1 MHDQIEN
8 IYSLTP
14 LQKGLLYHEAYAPE
28 SRVYYQQMS
37 IGLAGDLDL
46 DAFRQAWLALM
57 QRHAVLR
64 TAFLWEELDD
74 AYQVILKEVD
84 LPLREVDLRGNPQ
97 GLTAL
102 AAQDHAQAFELG
114 AAPLMRL
121 TLARLD
127 DQNAQAHWSL
137 VWTHHHLLLDGWS
150 VGSLLADW
158 RDLYR
163 AARRGQSAALE
174 TVRPFQDYVAYLSER
189 PSADEFW
196 RSRLADFANTTRVP
210 ESDPRGLL
218 ADPVEAHLPCTE
230 HQLMLDAAT
239 TARLTGFARDNN
251 LTVNTLLQ
259 AAYAYL
265 LGRHNGS
272 DEALI
277 GVTVAGRP
285 QRLSGVER
293 MVGLFINTLPLR
305 IRWDDAPTVGQW
317 LAGIQDW
324 NAEMREHEHTPLAS
338 LRALTAL
345 PPGGELFEAI
355 MVFENFPFPRELDQ
369 IDDGLVGLP
378 DAEHSAPLRHTGGR
392 NNYPM
397 SLIASMESERLQ
409 LHLVHQRKR
418 LSDAAGARL
427 LQQLV
432 ALLEEL
438 GRDAT
443 RPLAD
448 VPLCP
453 EQELSLTRTWG
464 NGATL
469 ELPDAPLHELIADQA
484 RRHPEREAVR
494 DANGVLSYGELLEA
508 STGLASVLRQRGLQ
522 QGDRVALALPRC
534 NDAVVSLLA
543 VMQAGGCFLPL
554 DLGQP
559 ASRLSALMISADVDF
574 IIGVPTFDTASAQV
588 VDASARATGI
598 DLPAVDQQAC
608 AYVIYTSG
616 STGTPKGVRL
626 SHRAI
631 VAYVSGILA
640 ELGCAQAEQ
649 PWRHALLSTLA
660 ADLGYTQLF
669 GALVSGGSLLLVD
682 DNTRADPNALA
693 QCFAEFIPDLVK
705 LTPNHLHGLL
715 AAHPDA
721 SLLPRHALLLGGEA
735 LQGAL
740 LDTIRGLRPELA
752 VYNHYG
758 PTESAVGI
766 CLSRIDQP
774 LAGVQPLG
782 HPQSN
787 RQLRVLDSHGH
798 AVPVGMPGELWVGG
812 EGLAIDYLGDPA
824 QTGARFMAVAD
835 LPRAYRTGDRVRWLE
850 SGELAFLG
858 RVDNQI
864 KLRGYRIELGE
875 VEAQIKR
882 LSNNIE
888 QVLARV
894 VQPANETPRLIAWL
908 VASTSLSTDK
918 LRSDLALRVPDY
930 MVPADFIALDA
941 IPLNANGKPDIASLP
956 LPDAPTSQDNYEAP
970 RDAVEIAFAEIWQ
983 DVLRV
988 ERVGIHDNFF
998 ALGGDSILNLQIIAR
1013 AHQRGMKLTPKQL
1026 FENRTIAEISA
1037 VISQGAN
1044 YSRDTSSAVRHVP
1057 LTPGQHARLEA
1068 GPLTADWRCVAMN
1081 APISVEVLNRA
1092 VLALQQQHR
1101 ALQLGLVRQADSTWA
1116 QTLPATPKP
1125 VSASRQP
1132 LKLDDSNALAELAET
1147 TLATLDHAAGEG
1159 WHACLSEHGDAV
1171 LLVTH
1176 ALRLDAVS
1184 WALLMTDLAL
1194 AVAQAQ
1200 YDRAIELPRH
1210 GGNLDEWAEHQNNY
1224 AADEDG
1230 LESAWE
1236 YWLQYAGE
1244 TLPSAPQPGD
1254 IATESRV
1261 QIPAPLSA
1269 RLSLLQRRS
1278 HAPWASLVATA
1289 VAAELA
1295 HQSAEQGVWLT
1306 LDRGRCERAR
1316 LPLTSPLSRTDFNPA
1331 TVVGA
1336 LSHAVP
1342 LRLTV
1347 TPTASAA
1354 QLLAQIDAQ
1363 LAAAPHAGDDYGVL
1377 RYLTN
1382 NDYLHEPLL
1391 SLPQPTVRIVM
1402 AGEWL
1407 AHEGPLGE
1415 VIARSSQIDSTG
1427 LTLTVSLQ
1435 HGHLQIDCRG
1445 PGAERWA
1452 EALEQ
1457 RLNLLA
1463 ADAEQAIPGAHAFPL
1478 CRAAGHDLTA
1488 LGANFDWAG
1497 IDDLLPLS
1505 PMQEGMLLH
1514 TLLRPNSGI
1523 YLMQQRYRW
1532 DGELDRSAI
1541 EYAWAQQLARHPMLR
1556 TGFWWQD
1563 GKAAL
1568 QCVYHETDPAFAWYD
1583 WRGLDEAA
1591 RQRQL
1596 DAVLD
1601 AECRQ
1606 GFDMRRPPLTFL
1618 RVFQVADQEFLIV
1631 RSFHHILTDAWCFGL
1646 LMADLFAHYQARV
1659 LGQPVARPLL
1669 PSFSNYIHW
1678 LQCQDSSITEQ
1689 FWTRELAGFSAPTP
1703 LVVDR
1708 PAVTE
1713 QAVEAVANLDVTL
1726 SIADTR
1732 ALTAL
1737 CQQHSLTP
1745 NTWIQGA
1752 WALLLS
1758 RYSGS
1763 DDVLFG
1769 VTVSGR
1775 PTDLPGVE
1783 DIVGLFINSLPLRVK
1798 VDDSQCVVPWL
1809 QALFAHNFELRAYE
1823 HAPLVDIQRWS
1834 EIEHGRSLFDSLVV
1848 FENAPFDAGLS
1859 DRQVDF
1865 NVDIYEDRVHTNY
1878 PMTVVLYPGDRLGI
1892 RLTYDAARF
1901 DTDTVQRMLGH
1912 LRQLLTQMV
1921 AQPDAQLASL
1931 SLLTPDERQT
1941 LLVDW
1946 NRSELDFPLDQTYAE
1961 LFARQVAA
1969 HPQRIAAV
1977 CGADSLSYA
1986 ELDQRSNR
1994 LARALIETGAGR
2006 DTLVA
2011 LAGERGLPLLSMM
2024 VGVLKAG
2031 AAYLP
2036 LDIKHPPQR
2045 LSEILELSGAKIL
2058 LTSDSADSVIDP
2070 ALAACTATPRRLRT
2084 EVLWL
2089 AGDAAPLDVAGSP
2102 DDLAYVIFTSGS
2114 TGTPKGA
2121 MVEQRGMLNNIFGKV
2136 PTLGLSSADRIAQT
2150 ASPAFDISVW
2160 QFLAAPILGATVHIL
2175 PDVIAHD
2182 PERLLEALENEQLSV
2197 LEAVPT
2203 MIRALLDL
2211 ARTDTQ
2217 LSALRWLLPTGEA
2230 LPPALAQAWLSR
2242 FTHVPLMNA
2251 YGPAEC
2257 SDDVAFHPLTRVPS
2271 EGGNA
2276 MPIGRPTA
2284 NNHLYLVDA
2293 ALRPVPVGVP
2303 GEICVGGV
2311 GVGRGYLNDLEK
2323 TRAAFVPHPFE
2334 PGARF
2339 YRTGDLGRWRAD
2351 GVIEF
2356 LGRRD
2361 QQVKIR
2367 GHRIELGEIED
2378 HLGRH
2383 PAVQAVAVIVNA
2395 DQRGDLQLVVY
2406 WTGDD
2411 TPVAVLRE
2419 WLAQR
2424 LPSYMVPAHWQQL
2437 EALPLNANGKVDR
2450 KLLTA
2455 RPLDNSD
2462 PSLQRPLS
2470 TDIELQLG
2478 AIWAQILNVA
2488 AIGADDNFFALGGHS
2503 LLATLVVSRIR
2514 SQLAVDLPLRA
2525 VFDHPV
2531 LENLARAIDRA
2542 RLQTAPLALP
2552 AITRVERSLPL
2563 PLSFAQQRLWFLEQL
2578 NPGSSGFNIPF
2589 ALTLSGALNVE
2600 ALRLAFEQ
2608 LIARHEVLR
2617 STVHSDHGE
2626 PWQRIEPAQTFI
2638 LPISDLQQVSVQEQ
2652 EPAIQLQL
2660 AEVFGQPFDLTQ
2672 APLIRAR
2679 LLQLDAQTHVLAI
2692 AMHHIAVDAWS
2703 IAQLVDQLATD
2714 YVGFGTATAR
2724 IETPALQY
2732 ADFAVWQRTHLPGPV
2747 WQQQLAYWRQQL
2759 QASPAPLLLPGAQT
2773 REHGGCARH
2782 RSRLPASLAR
2792 AIGELATAREAS
2804 PFMLLHSAL
2813 NVLLHQQT
2821 GREDLLV
2828 GTDIANRHQQQT
2840 EDMVGFFVNQL
2851 VLRCRVT
2858 PEQTFNELLSDAR
2871 RVALDAFAHQDL
2883 PFDAL
2888 VADLL
2893 PQRDARYTPFFQV
2906 KLVVQNTRQQD
2917 LHLPGLAISERE
2929 LEPQAS
2935 DVDLLINIVDDGE
2948 GLLVVYDYN
2957 TGRYASAY
2965 IELLDSL
2972 FICLLE
2978 QLVLD
2983 ADTRVAQLLQP
2994 LNQLQQTR
3002 REQAQATLRDAGN
3015 ARQSTLGQA
3024 RRRSVV
3030 KDAEQ

>member
-28 SRVYYQQMS
+28 SRVYYQQMN
-37 IGLAGDLDL
+37 IGLAGELDI
-46 DAFRQAWLALM
+46 DAFRQAWTTLI
-57 QRHAVLR
+57 QRHGVLR

-84 LPLREVDLRGNPQ
+84 LPLREVDLRGHSQ
-97 GLTAL
+97 GLAAL
-102 AAQDHAQAFELG
+102 AAEDHGQAFELG

-127 DQNAQAHWSL
+127 DRSDQKHWSL
-137 VWTHHHLLLDGWS
+137 LWTHHHLLLDGWS
-150 VGSLLADW
+150 VGSLLAEW

-163 AARRGQSAALE
+163 AARRGQQPLLE
-174 TVRPFQDYVAYLSER
+174 SVRPFQDYVAYLGER

-196 RSRLADFANTTRVP
+196 RSRLADFAHTTRVP
-210 ESDPRGLL
+210 EFDPRSLL
-218 ADPVEAHLPCTE
+218 VDPVEAHLPCTE
-230 HQLMLDAAT
+230 HQLTLDVAT
-239 TARLTGFARDNN
+239 TARLSGFARDNN

-305 IRWDDAPTVGQW
+305 VRWDDAPTVGQW

-369 IDDGLVGLP
+369 IDDNLFGLP
-378 DAEHSAPLRHTGGR
+378 EAEHATPLRHTGGR

-397 SLIASMESERLQ
+397 SLIASMEGDCLQ

-432 ALLEEL
+432 TLIDEL
-438 GRDAT
+438 SHDAA
-443 RPLAD
+443 RPLAE

-453 EQELSLTRTWG
+453 AQELSLTRTWG
-464 NGATL
+464 NGAAL
-469 ELPDAPLHELIADQA
+469 ELPDAPLHELIAAQA
-484 RRHPEREAVR
+484 RRHPEREALR
-494 DANGVLSYGELLEA
+494 DANVALSYGELLEA
-508 STGLASVLRQRGLQ
+508 STGLAGALRQRGLQ
-522 QGDRVALALPRC
+522 PGDRVALALPRG
-534 NDAVVSLLA
+534 NDAVMSLLA

-559 ASRLSALMISADVDF
+559 ASRLGALMASADVDF
-574 IIGVPTFDTASAQV
+574 IIGAPTFDTASAQV
-588 VDASARATGI
+588 IDASARASGI
-598 DLPAVDQQAC
+598 ELPAVDPQAC

-640 ELGCAQAEQ
+640 ELGCAEAQQ

-682 DNTRADPNALA
+682 DDTRADPNALA
-693 QCFAEFIPDLVK
+693 QLFSEYTPDLVK

-721 SLLPRHALLLGGEA
+721 HLLPRHALLLGGEA
-735 LQGAL
+735 LQGSL
-740 LDTIRGLRPELA
+740 LDTVRSLRPDLA

-782 HPQSN
+782 HPQPN
-787 RQLRVLDSHGH
+787 RQLRVIDSQGQSL
-798 AVPVGMPGELWVGG
+798 PVGVPGELWVGG

-824 QTGARFMAVAD
+824 QTAARFAAVAD

-882 LSNNIE
+882 LSSNIE
-888 QVLARV
+888 QVLVRV
-894 VQPANETPRLIAWL
+894 VQPANETPRLIGWL

-941 IPLNANGKPDIASLP
+941 IPLNANGKPDIARLP
-956 LPDAPTSQDNYEAP
+956 LPDAPVSQDSYEAP

-983 DVLRV
+983 DVLQV

-1013 AHQRGMKLTPKQL
+1013 AHQSGMKLTPKQL

-1037 VISQGAN
+1037 VLSQGTN
-1044 YSRDTSSAVRHVP
+1044 YSRDTASVARHVP
-1057 LTPGQHARLEA
+1057 LTAGQHARLEA
-1068 GPLTADWRCVAMN
+1068 GPLNADWRCVALH

-1092 VLALQQQHR
+1092 VLALQKQHR
-1101 ALQLGLVRQADSTWA
+1101 ALQIGLAEGVDGSWK
-1116 QTLPATPKP
+1116 QTLPGTPKP
-1125 VSASRQP
+1125 VTASRQP
-1132 LKLDDSNALAELAET
+1132 LNIKDSKALSDLAET
-1147 TLATLDHAAGEG
+1147 LLAALDHAAGEG
-1159 WHACLSEHGDAV
+1159 WHACLSEQGDAV

-1176 ALRLDAVS
+1176 ALRLDPAS

-1200 YDRAIELPRH
+1200 YDRAIELPHH
-1210 GGNLDEWAEHQNNY
+1210 GGHLDEWAEHQQSR
-1224 AADEDG
+1224 ADDEDG

-1244 TLPSAPQPGD
+1244 SLSPAPQMDAPVSTCCVR
-1254 IATESRV
+1254 IAES
-1261 QIPAPLSA
+1261 LNT
-1269 RLSLLQRRS
+1269 RLTLLQRRS
-1278 HAPWASLVATA
+1278 HAPWSSLVATA
-1289 VAAELA
+1289 VAVELA
-1295 HQSAEQGVWLT
+1295 EHGAVQDVWLT

-1316 LPLTSPLSRTDFNPA
+1316 LPLTSALSRTDFDPA
-1331 TVVGA
+1331 TVIGA

-1342 LRLTV
+1342 LRLSLA
-1347 TPTASAA
+1347 PAA
-1354 QLLAQIDAQ
+1354 NATGWLAQIDAQ

-1377 RYLTN
+1377 RYLAD
-1382 NDYLHEPLL
+1382 NDYLREPLL
-1391 SLPQPTVRIVM
+1391 SLPKPAVHIVM
-1402 AGEWL
+1402 AGEWQT
-1407 AHEGPLGE
+1407 HEGPLGE
-1415 VIARSSQIDSTG
+1415 VIAASAPADASG
-1427 LTLTVSLQ
+1427 LTLSVSLQ
-1435 HGHLQIDCRG
+1435 QGQLHIDCRG
-1445 PGAERWA
+1445 PGAEHWA

-1457 RLNLLA
+1457 RLHQLA
-1463 ADAEQAIPGAHAFPL
+1463 ADAEQASPGAHAFPL
-1478 CRAAGHDLTA
+1478 CRAAGHDLSV

-1532 DGELDRSAI
+1532 DGELDRCAI

-1568 QCVYHETDPAFAWYD
+1568 QCVYRDTDPAFAWYD
-1583 WRGLDEAA
+1583 WRGLDETS
-1591 RQRQL
+1591 RQRQMN
-1596 DAVLD
+1596 AVLD

-1659 LGQPVARPLL
+1659 LGQPAARPLL

-1678 LQCQDSSITEQ
+1678 LQCQDSRVTEQ

-1708 PAVTE
+1708 PAVAE

-1737 CQQHSLTP
+1737 CQQHQLTP

-1775 PTDLPGVE
+1775 PTELPGVE

-1798 VDDSQCVVPWL
+1798 VDDSLAVVPWL

-1834 EIEHGRSLFDSLVV
+1834 EVEHGRSLFDSLVV

-1921 AQPDAQLASL
+1921 AQPQAPLASL
-1931 SLLTPDERQT
+1931 SLLTPEERQT
-1941 LLVDW
+1941 LLIDW
-1946 NRSELDFPLDQTYAE
+1946 NRSELDLPLDQTYAQ
-1961 LFARQVAA
+1961 LFAGQVAA

-1977 CGADSLSYA
+1977 CGADSLTYA

-1994 LARALIETGAGR
+1994 LARALVETGAGR

-2024 VGVLKAG
+2024 IAVLKAG

-2045 LSEILELSGAKIL
+2045 LGEILELSGAQIL
-2058 LTSDSADSVIDP
+2058 MTSASADPVIDP
-2070 ALAACTATPRRLRT
+2070 ALAASTAKPLRLRT
-2084 EVLWL
+2084 EALWL
-2089 AGDAAPLDVAGSP
+2089 AGDATPLNIAGSP

-2136 PTLGLSSADRIAQT
+2136 PTLGLSGADRIAQT

-2182 PERLLEALENEQLSV
+2182 PERLLQALEAQQLSV

-2211 ARTDTQ
+2211 AAADTQ

-2242 FTHVPLMNA
+2242 FAHVPLMNA

-2257 SDDVAFHPLTRVPS
+2257 SDDVAFHPLTEVPS
-2271 EGGNA
+2271 EAGNA

-2311 GVGRGYLNDLEK
+2311 GVGRGYLNDPEK
-2323 TRAAFVPHPFE
+2323 TRAAFVAHPFE

-2351 GVIEF
+2351 GVLEF

-2395 DQRGDLQLVVY
+2395 DQRGELQLVAY
-2406 WTGDD
+2406 WVGDD
-2411 TPVAVLRE
+2411 TPVAVLRD
-2419 WLAQR
+2419 WLGQR
-2424 LPSYMVPAHWQQL
+2424 LPSYMVPAHWQPL
-2437 EALPLNANGKVDR
+2437 EALPQNANGKVDR

-2455 RPLDNSD
+2455 RPLDHQELNV
-2462 PSLQRPLS
+2462 QRPLS
-2470 TDIELQLG
+2470 SETEQQLG
-2478 AIWAQILNVA
+2478 AIWTQILNVTS
-2488 AIGADDNFFALGGHS
+2488 IGADDNFFALGGHS

-2531 LENLARAIDRA
+2531 LENLARAIDHA
-2542 RLQTAPLALP
+2542 RLQAAPVALP
-2552 AITRVERSLPL
+2552 AITQASRSQPL

-2589 ALTLSGALNVE
+2589 ALTLTGALNVE

-2608 LIARHEVLR
+2608 LVARHEVLR

-2626 PWQRIEPAQTFI
+2626 PWQRIEAAQAFA
-2638 LPISDLQQVSVQEQ
+2638 LPVSDLRQVSEQ
-2652 EPAIQLQL
+2652 EPAIEAQL
-2660 AEVFGQPFDLTQ
+2660 AEVFAQPFDLTR

-2679 LLQLDAQTHVLAI
+2679 LVQLDGQTHVLAI
-2692 AMHHIAVDAWS
+2692 ALHHIAVDAWS
-2703 IAQLVDQLATD
+2703 IAQLVEQLATD
-2714 YVGFGTATAR
+2714 YAAFGTGAAG
-2724 IETPALQY
+2724 IEVPALQY

-2747 WQQQLAYWRQQL
+2747 WQQQLGYWRQQL

-2773 REHGGCARH
+2773 HAQAHGCARH
-2782 RSRLPASLAR
+2782 RSRLPASLAQ
-2792 AIGELATAREAS
+2792 AITQLATAREAS
-2804 PFMLLHSAL
+2804 PFMVLHSAL

-2828 GTDIANRHQQQT
+2828 GTDIANRHHQQT

-2858 PEQTFNELLSDAR
+2858 PERSFNELLGDAR

-2917 LHLPGLAISERE
+2917 LQLPGLAISERE
-2929 LEPQAS
+2929 LAPQAA
-2935 DVDLLINIVDDGE
+2935 DVDLLINVVDDGD
-2948 GLLVVYDYN
+2948 GLLAVYDYD
-2957 TGRYASAY
+2957 TSRYAAAY

-2972 FICLLE
+2972 FVRLLE
-2978 QLVLD
+2978 QLAQN
-2983 ADTRVAQLLQP
+2983 ADLSVAQLLEP
-2994 LNQLQQTR
+2994 LNQLQQAR
-3002 REQAQATLRDAGN
+3002 RDQAQAALREAGS

-3030 KDAEQ
+3030 KEAEQ

>member
-28 SRVYYQQMS
+28 SRVYYQQMN
-37 IGLAGDLDL
+37 IGLAGELDL
-46 DAFRQAWLALM
+46 DAFRQAWLALI

-84 LPLREVDLRGNPQ
+84 LPLREVDLRGHSQ
-97 GLTAL
+97 GLAAL
-102 AAQDHAQAFELG
+102 AAEDHAQAFDLG

-127 DQNAQAHWSL
+127 DVNGQAQWSL

-163 AARRGQSAALE
+163 AARRGQHAALE
-174 TVRPFQDYVAYLSER
+174 PVRPFQDYVAYLGER
-189 PSADEFW
+189 PSSDDFW
-196 RSRLADFANTTRVP
+196 RSRLADFTHTTRVP
-210 ESDPRGLL
+210 ESDPRGLT
-218 ADPVEAHLPCTE
+218 ADPVDAHLPCTE
-230 HQLMLDAAT
+230 HSVTLDAAT
-239 TARLTGFARDNN
+239 TARLAGFARNHN
-251 LTVNTLLQ
+251 LTINTLLQ

-265 LGRHNGS
+265 LGRHNGA
-272 DEALI
+272 DESLI

-285 QRLSGVER
+285 ERLNGVER

-305 IRWDDAPTVGQW
+305 VRWDDSPTVGQW

-324 NAEMREHEHTPLAS
+324 NAEMREHEHTSLAS

-355 MVFENFPFPRELDQ
+355 IVFENFPFPRELDQ
-369 IDDGLVGLP
+369 IDDGLFGLP
-378 DAEHSAPLRHTGGR
+378 EADQAASLRHTGGR

-397 SLIASMESERLQ
+397 SLIASMQSDCLQ

-427 LQQLV
+427 LDQLT
-432 ALLEEL
+432 ALLEAL
-438 GRDAT
+438 SHDAN

-448 VPLCP
+448 VPLCLAH
-453 EQELSLTRTWG
+453 ELELTRHWG

-469 ELPDAPLHELIADQA
+469 ELPDAPLHELIAAQA
-484 RRHPEREAVR
+484 RRFPEREAVR
-494 DANGVLSYGELLEA
+494 DANGALCYGELLEA
-508 STGLASVLRQRGLQ
+508 STGLANALRQRGLQ
-522 QGDRVALALPRC
+522 QGDRVALALPRS
-534 NDAVVSLLA
+534 NDAVISLLA

-559 ASRLSALMISADVDF
+559 ASRLSALIAGAEVNF
-574 IIGVPTFDTASAQV
+574 IIGTPAFESATVQV
-588 VDASARATGI
+588 IDASARATGI

-631 VAYVSGILA
+631 VAYTTGILA
-640 ELGCAQAEQ
+640 ELGCVEAER

-682 DNTRADPNALA
+682 DDTRADPHALA
-693 QCFAEFIPDLVK
+693 QCFADFPADLVK

-715 AAHPDA
+715 AADA
-721 SLLPRHALLLGGEA
+721 DARLLPHRALLLGGEA
-735 LQGAL
+735 LQSTL
-740 LDTIRGLRPELA
+740 LDTVRGLNPDLA

-774 LAGVQPLG
+774 LTGVQPLG
-782 HPQSN
+782 KPQPN
-787 RQLRVLDSHGH
+787 RLLRVLDSHGH
-798 AVPVGMPGELWVGG
+798 AVPVGVPGELWVGG
-812 EGLAIDYLGDPA
+812 EGLAMDYLGDPA
-824 QTGARFMAVAD
+824 QTAARFTVVAD

-882 LSNNIE
+882 LSSNIQ
-888 QVLARV
+888 QVLVRV
-894 VQPANETPRLIAWL
+894 VQTANETPRLVAWL
-908 VASTSLSTDK
+908 VASTSMSADK
-918 LRSDLALRVPDY
+918 LRHDLALRVPDY

-941 IPLNANGKPDIASLP
+941 IPLNPNGKPDIARLP
-956 LPDAPTSQDNYEAP
+956 LPDALSRQDTYEAP
-970 RDAVEIAFAEIWQ
+970 RDSVERAFVEIWQ

-988 ERVGIHDNFF
+988 ELVGIHDNFF

-1013 AHQRGMKLTPKQL
+1013 AHQRGIKLTPKQL

-1044 YSRDTSSAVRHVP
+1044 YSRDAGSVARNVP

-1068 GPLTADWRCVAMN
+1068 GPLTADWRCVALH
-1081 APISVEVLNRA
+1081 APISVEVLSRA
-1092 VLALQQQHR
+1092 VSALQKQHR
-1101 ALQLGLVRQADSTWA
+1101 ALQLGLAQQADGHWI
-1116 QTLPATPKP
+1116 QTVPTSPKP
-1125 VSASRQP
+1125 VTASRQP
-1132 LKLDDSNALAELAET
+1132 LNIDDSKALAELAET
-1147 TLATLDHAAGEG
+1147 TLAALDHAAGEG
-1159 WHACLSEHGDAV
+1159 WHACLSEQGDAV

-1176 ALRLDAVS
+1176 ALRLDASS

-1210 GGNLDEWAEHQNNY
+1210 GGNPDEWAEYQNTRAN
-1224 AADEDG
+1224 DEDG

-1236 YWLQYAGE
+1236 YWLQFAGE
-1244 TLPSAPQPGD
+1244 TVPSRPQPEGP
-1254 IATESRV
+1254 ATERRV
-1261 QIPAPLSA
+1261 QISAPLGA
-1269 RLSLLQRRS
+1269 RLNLLQRRS

-1295 HQSAEQGVWLT
+1295 ERNADPQVWLS

-1316 LPLTSPLSRTDFNPA
+1316 LPLTSALSRTDFDPA
-1331 TVVGA
+1331 TIIGA
-1336 LSHAVP
+1336 LTHAVP

-1354 QLLAQIDAQ
+1354 QMLTQVDAQ
-1363 LAAAPHAGDDYGVL
+1363 LAAAPNTGDDYGVL
-1377 RYLTN
+1377 RYLAD
-1382 NDYLHEPLL
+1382 NDYLREPLL
-1391 SLPQPTVRIVM
+1391 SLPQPAVHIAM
-1402 AGEWL
+1402 AGEWQP
-1407 AHEGPLGE
+1407 HEGPLGA
-1415 VIARSSQIDSTG
+1415 VIAGSAPTNAGG
-1427 LTLTVSLQ
+1427 LTVCVSLH
-1435 HGHLQIDCRG
+1435 HGQLQIDCRG
-1445 PGAERWA
+1445 PGAEKWA
-1452 EALEQ
+1452 AVLEQ
-1457 RLNLLA
+1457 RLALLA

-1488 LGANFDWAG
+1488 LGTNFDWAG

-1541 EYAWAQQLARHPMLR
+1541 EYAWARQLARHPMLR

-1568 QCVYHETDPAFAWYD
+1568 QCVYHDTDPAFAWYD
-1583 WRGLDEAA
+1583 WRHLDEAS

-1618 RVFQVADQEFLIV
+1618 RVFQVADREFLIV

-1669 PSFSNYIHW
+1669 PSFSNYVHW
-1678 LQCQDSSITEQ
+1678 LQCQDTSITEQ

-1708 PAVTE
+1708 PTATE
-1713 QAVEAVANLDVTL
+1713 QAVETVANLDVTL

-1737 CQQHSLTP
+1737 CQQHQLTP

-1758 RYSGS
+1758 RYSGN

-1798 VDDSQCVVPWL
+1798 VDDEQAVVPWL
-1809 QALFAHNFELRAYE
+1809 QALFAHNVELRAYE

-1901 DTDTVQRMLGH
+1901 DSETVQRMLGH

-1921 AQPDAQLASL
+1921 AQPGAPLASL
-1931 SLLTPDERQT
+1931 SMLTPQERQT

-1946 NRSELDFPLDQTYAE
+1946 NRSELDFPLDHTYAE

-1977 CGADSLSYA
+1977 CGDDNLTYA

-1994 LARALIETGAGR
+1994 LARALMETGAGR

-2024 VGVLKAG
+2024 IAVLKAG

-2045 LSEILELSGAKIL
+2045 LGEILELSGATIL
-2058 LTSDSADSVIDP
+2058 LASDSADSVIDP

-2084 EVLWL
+2084 EALWL
-2089 AGDAAPLDVAGSP
+2089 SGDAQPLQVAGTP

-2121 MVEQRGMLNNIFGKV
+2121 MIEQRGMLNNIFGKV

-2160 QFLAAPILGATVHIL
+2160 QFLAAPLLGATVHIL
-2175 PDVIAHD
+2175 PDAIAHD
-2182 PERLLEALENEQLSV
+2182 PERLLAALENQQLSV

-2211 ARTDTQ
+2211 AGTDMQ
-2217 LSALRWLLPTGEA
+2217 LLALRWLLPTGEA
-2230 LPPALAQAWLSR
+2230 LPPALAKAWLGR
-2242 FTHVPLMNA
+2242 FAHVPLMNA

-2257 SDDVAFHPLTRVPS
+2257 SDDVAFHPLTCVPD
-2271 EGGNA
+2271 EDGNA

-2293 ALRPVPVGVP
+2293 QLRPVPVGVP
-2303 GEICVGGV
+2303 GEICVAGV
-2311 GVGRGYLNDLEK
+2311 GVGRGYLNDPEK
-2323 TRAAFVPHPFE
+2323 TRTAFVAHPFE
-2334 PGARF
+2334 PEARF

-2383 PAVQAVAVIVNA
+2383 PAVQAAAVIVNA
-2395 DQRGDLQLVVY
+2395 DQRGDLQLVAY

-2424 LPSYMVPAHWQQL
+2424 LPSYMVPAHWQRL

-2450 KLLTA
+2450 KALTS
-2455 RPLDNSD
+2455 RTLDD
-2462 PSLQRPLS
+2462 HLIEQRPLS
-2470 TDIELQLG
+2470 SDTEQQLG
-2478 AIWAQILNVA
+2478 AIWAQILNVP

-2531 LENLARAIDRA
+2531 LENLARAIDSA
-2542 RLQTAPLALP
+2542 RLQTAPLAP
-2552 AITRVERSLPL
+2552 PGITQADRSQAL

-2589 ALTLSGALNVE
+2589 ALTLTGTLNVE

-2608 LIARHEVLR
+2608 LVARHEVLR

-2626 PWQRIEPAQTFI
+2626 PWQRIQTAQAFA
-2638 LPISDLQQVSVQEQ
+2638 LPVTDLQQVPVEER
-2652 EPAIQLQL
+2652 EPAIQGQL
-2660 AEVFGQPFDLTQ
+2660 SEVFGQPFDLTQ

-2692 AMHHIAVDAWS
+2692 AMHHITVDAWS
-2703 IAQLVDQLATD
+2703 IAQLVDQLASD
-2714 YVGFGTATAR
+2714 YVGSGSPTAR
-2724 IETPALQY
+2724 IAPPALQY
-2732 ADFAVWQRTHLPGPV
+2732 VDFAVWQRKHLPGPL

-2759 QASPAPLLLPGAQT
+2759 QASPAPLLLPGAQM
-2773 REHGGCARH
+2773 REHDGCARH

-2792 AIGELATAREAS
+2792 AISDLATAYEAS
-2804 PFMLLHSAL
+2804 PFMVLHSAL
-2813 NVLLHQQT
+2813 NVVLHQQT

-2858 PEQTFNELLSDAR
+2858 PQQTFEQLLSDSR

-2917 LHLPGLAISERE
+2917 LHLPGLSISERE
-2929 LEPQAS
+2929 LEPQAA
-2935 DVDLLINIVDDGE
+2935 DVDLLVNVVDDGA
-2948 GLLVVYDYN
+2948 GLLVVYDYD
-2957 TGRYASAY
+2957 TGRYARDY
-2965 IELLDSL
+2965 IELFDSL
-2972 FICLLE
+2972 FVCLLE
-2978 QLVLD
+2978 QLSLN
-2983 ADTRVAQLLQP
+2983 ADTDVAGLLRS
-2994 LNQLQQTR
+2994 LDQLQQTR
-3002 REQAQATLRDAGN
+3002 REQAQATLREAGS
-3015 ARQSTLGQA
+3015 ARQSVLGQA

>member
-28 SRVYYQQMS
+28 SRVYYQQMN
-37 IGLAGDLDL
+37 IGLAGELDL
-46 DAFRQAWLALM
+46 AAFRLAWVALM

-84 LPLREVDLRGNPQ
+84 LPLREVDLRGHSQ
-97 GLTAL
+97 GLAAL
-102 AAQDHAQAFELG
+102 AAEDHAQAFELG

-127 DQNAQAHWSL
+127 DVNGQAQWSL

-163 AARRGQSAALE
+163 AARRGQHAALE

-189 PSADEFW
+189 PSSDDFW
-196 RSRLADFANTTRVP
+196 HSRLADFANTTRVP
-210 ESDPRGLL
+210 ESDPRGLV
-218 ADPVEAHLPCTE
+218 ADPVDAHLPCTE
-230 HQLMLDAAT
+230 HSLRLDAAT
-239 TARLTGFARDNN
+239 TARLAGFARNHN

-272 DEALI
+272 DESLI

-305 IRWDDAPTVGQW
+305 VRWDDAPTVGQW

-355 MVFENFPFPRELDQ
+355 IVFENFPFPRELDQ
-369 IDDGLVGLP
+369 IDDGLFGLP
-378 DAEHSAPLRHTGGR
+378 DAEHAAPLRHTGGR

-397 SLIASMESERLQ
+397 SLIASMESDCLQ

-427 LQQLV
+427 LQQLAV
-432 ALLEEL
+432 LVEEL
-438 GRDAT
+438 SRDAN

-453 EQELSLTRTWG
+453 VQELQLTRQWG
-464 NGATL
+464 NGAPL
-469 ELPDAPLHELIADQA
+469 PLPDAPLHALIAIQA

-494 DANGVLSYGELLEA
+494 DANGALSYGELLEA
-508 STGLASVLRQRGLQ
+508 STGLANALRQRGLQ
-522 QGDRVALALPRC
+522 QGDRVALALPRN
-534 NDAVVSLLA
+534 NDAVISLLA

-559 ASRLSALMISADVDF
+559 ASRLSALIASADVDF
-574 IIGVPTFDTASAQV
+574 IIGTPAFESACVQV
-588 VDASARATGI
+588 IEASARATGI

-631 VAYVSGILA
+631 VAYITGILA
-640 ELGCAQAEQ
+640 ELGCAEAEQ

-682 DNTRADPNALA
+682 DDTRADPNALA
-693 QCFAEFIPDLVK
+693 QCFAEFTPDLVK

-715 AAHPDA
+715 AARPDA
-721 SLLPRHALLLGGEA
+721 DLLPRRALLLGGEA
-735 LQGAL
+735 LQGTL
-740 LDTIRGLRPELA
+740 LDTLRALRPDLA

-782 HPQSN
+782 RPQPN
-787 RQLRVLDSHGH
+787 RQLRVLDNHGH
-798 AVPVGMPGELWVGG
+798 PVPVGVPGELWVGG

-824 QTGARFMAVAD
+824 QTAARFTAVAD

-850 SGELAFLG
+850 TGELAFLG

-882 LSNNIE
+882 LSSNIQ
-888 QVLARV
+888 QVLVHV
-894 VQPANETPRLIAWL
+894 VQPANETPRLVAWL
-908 VASTSLSTDK
+908 VASTSMSADK
-918 LRSDLALRVPDY
+918 LRHDLALRVPDY

-941 IPLNANGKPDIASLP
+941 IPLNANGKPDIARLP
-956 LPDAPTSQDNYEAP
+956 LPDAPTRQDTYEAP
-970 RDAVEIAFAEIWQ
+970 RDAVESAFVEIWQ

-1037 VISQGAN
+1037 VISQGTN
-1044 YSRDTSSAVRHVP
+1044 YSRETSSVARNVP
-1057 LTPGQHARLEA
+1057 LTAGQHARLEA
-1068 GPLTADWRCVAMN
+1068 GPLAADWRCVALN
-1081 APISVEVLNRA
+1081 APISVEVLSRA

-1101 ALQLGLVRQADSTWA
+1101 ALQVGLVPQADGTWV

-1125 VSASRQP
+1125 VSASRQS
-1132 LKLDDSNALAELAET
+1132 LNTGDSNALAELAET
-1147 TLATLDHAAGEG
+1147 TLARLDHAAGEG
-1159 WHACLSEHGDAV
+1159 WHACLCEQGDAV
-1171 LLVTH
+1171 LLVAH
-1176 ALRLDAVS
+1176 ALRLDASS

-1200 YDRAIELPRH
+1200 YDRAIDLPRP
-1210 GGNLDEWAEHQNNY
+1210 GGNLDEWAEYQTTR
-1224 AADEDG
+1224 AKDEDG
-1230 LESAWE
+1230 LEPAWE

-1244 TLPSAPQPGD
+1244 ALPSAPQPQGP
-1254 IATESRV
+1254 ATERRV
-1261 QIPAPLSA
+1261 RISSSLSA
-1269 RLSLLQRRS
+1269 RLNVLQRRS

-1295 HQSAEQGVWLT
+1295 QQSASQDVWLS

-1316 LPLTSPLSRTDFNPA
+1316 LPLTSALSRTDFDPA
-1331 TVVGA
+1331 TVIGA

-1342 LRLTV
+1342 LRLSL

-1354 QLLAQIDAQ
+1354 QMLAQVDAQ
-1363 LAAAPHAGDDYGVL
+1363 LAAAPDTGDDYGVL
-1377 RYLTN
+1377 RYLAD
-1382 NDYLHEPLL
+1382 NDYLREPLL
-1391 SLPQPTVRIVM
+1391 SLPQPTVHIVM
-1402 AGEWL
+1402 AGEWQTL
-1407 AHEGPLGE
+1407 EGPLGD
-1415 VIARSSQIDSTG
+1415 VIAGSASIDAPG
-1427 LTLTVSLQ
+1427 LTLSVSLR
-1435 HGHLQIDCRG
+1435 HGQLHIDCRG
-1445 PGAERWA
+1445 AGAERWA
-1452 EALEQ
+1452 EVLEQ
-1457 RLNLLA
+1457 RLAILA
-1463 ADAEQAIPGAHAFPL
+1463 ADAEQALPGAHAFPL
-1478 CRAAGHDLTA
+1478 CRAAGHDLRA
-1488 LGANFDWAG
+1488 LGTNFDWAG

-1568 QCVYHETDPAFAWYD
+1568 QCVYHDTDPAFAWYD
-1583 WRGLDEAA
+1583 WRHLDEAS

-1618 RVFQVADQEFLIV
+1618 RVFQVADREFLIV

-1669 PSFSNYIHW
+1669 PSFSNYVHW
-1678 LQCQDSSITEQ
+1678 LQCQDTSITEQ

-1708 PAVTE
+1708 PATTE
-1713 QAVEAVANLDVTL
+1713 QAVETVANLDVTL

-1737 CQQHSLTP
+1737 CQQHQLTP

-1798 VDDSQCVVPWL
+1798 VDDEQAVVPWL
-1809 QALFAHNFELRAYE
+1809 QALFAHNVELRAYE

-1901 DTDTVQRMLGH
+1901 DTETVQRMLGH

-1921 AQPDAQLASL
+1921 ARPDAPLASL
-1931 SLLTPDERQT
+1931 SLLTPVERQT

-1946 NRSELDFPLDQTYAE
+1946 NRSELDFPLEQTYAE

-1977 CGADSLSYA
+1977 CGAESLSYT
-1986 ELDQRSNR
+1986 ELDQRANR
-1994 LARALIETGAGR
+1994 LARALVETGAGR

-2024 VGVLKAG
+2024 IAVLKAG

-2045 LSEILELSGAKIL
+2045 LGEILELSGATIL

-2084 EVLWL
+2084 EALWL
-2089 AGDAAPLDVAGSP
+2089 GGDATPLQMAGSP

-2121 MVEQRGMLNNIFGKV
+2121 MIEQRGMLNNIFGKV

-2182 PERLLEALENEQLSV
+2182 PERLLAALETQQLSV

-2211 ARTDTQ
+2211 AGADTQ
-2217 LSALRWLLPTGEA
+2217 LPALRWLLPTGEA
-2230 LPPALAQAWLSR
+2230 LPPALAQAWLGR
-2242 FTHVPLMNA
+2242 FAHVPLMNA

-2257 SDDVAFHPLTRVPS
+2257 SDDVAFHPLTRVPD
-2271 EGGNA
+2271 EDGNA

-2293 ALRPVPVGVP
+2293 QLRPVPVGVP

-2311 GVGRGYLNDLEK
+2311 GVGRGYLNDPEK
-2323 TRAAFVPHPFE
+2323 TRAAFVAHPFE
-2334 PGARF
+2334 PEARF

-2395 DQRGDLQLVVY
+2395 DQRGDLQLVAY

-2437 EALPLNANGKVDR
+2437 ETLPLNANGKVDR
-2450 KLLTA
+2450 KELTS
-2455 RPLDNSD
+2455 RTLDSH
-2462 PSLQRPLS
+2462 LIEQRPLS
-2470 TDIELQLG
+2470 SDTEQQLG
-2478 AIWAQILNVA
+2478 AIWAQILNVP

-2531 LENLARAIDRA
+2531 LENLARAIDSA

-2552 AITRVERSLPL
+2552 TITRADRSQAL

-2589 ALTLSGALNVE
+2589 ALTLTGTLNVE

-2608 LIARHEVLR
+2608 LVARHEVLR
-2617 STVHSDHGE
+2617 STVHSDQGE
-2626 PWQRIEPAQTFI
+2626 PWQRIETAQAFA
-2638 LPISDLQQVSVQEQ
+2638 LPVTDLQQVPAQER
-2652 EPAIQLQL
+2652 EPAIQVHLS
-2660 AEVFGQPFDLTQ
+2660 EVFGQPFDLTQ

-2679 LLQLDAQTHVLAI
+2679 LLQLDTQTHVLAI
-2692 AMHHIAVDAWS
+2692 ALHHIAVDAWS
-2703 IAQLVDQLATD
+2703 IAQLVDQLASD
-2714 YVGFGTATAR
+2714 YVGFGSPATR
-2724 IETPALQY
+2724 IDTPPLQY
-2732 ADFAVWQRTHLPGPV
+2732 ADFAVWQRKHLPGPV

-2773 REHGGCARH
+2773 RDHGGCARH
-2782 RSRLPASLAR
+2782 RSRLPASLAQ
-2792 AIGELATAREAS
+2792 AISNVAKARDAS
-2804 PFMLLHSAL
+2804 PFMVLHSAL
-2813 NVLLHQQT
+2813 NVVLHQQT

-2858 PEQTFNELLSDAR
+2858 PQQTFAQLLGDAR

-2935 DVDLLINIVDDGE
+2935 DVDLLINVVDDGA
-2948 GLLVVYDYN
+2948 GLLVVYDYD
-2957 TGRYASAY
+2957 TGRYTRDC
-2965 IELLDSL
+2965 IELFDSL
-2972 FICLLE
+2972 FVCLLE
-2978 QLVLD
+2978 QLSLN
-2983 ADTRVAQLLQP
+2983 ADTDVAQLLLP

-3002 REQAQATLRDAGN
+3002 REQAQAALREAGS

-3024 RRRSVV
+3024 RRRNVV

>member
-1 MHDQIEN
+1 
-8 IYSLTP
+8 
-14 LQKGLLYHEAYAPE
+14 
-28 SRVYYQQMS
+28 
-37 IGLAGDLDL
+37 
-46 DAFRQAWLALM
+46 
-57 QRHAVLR
+57 
-64 TAFLWEELDD
+64 
-74 AYQVILKEVD
+74 
-84 LPLREVDLRGNPQ
+84 
-97 GLTAL
+97 
-102 AAQDHAQAFELG
+102 
-114 AAPLMRL
+114 
-121 TLARLD
+121 
-127 DQNAQAHWSL
+127 
-137 VWTHHHLLLDGWS
+137 
-150 VGSLLADW
+150 
-158 RDLYR
+158 
-163 AARRGQSAALE
+163 
-174 TVRPFQDYVAYLSER
+174 
-189 PSADEFW
+189 
-196 RSRLADFANTTRVP
+196 
-210 ESDPRGLL
+210 
-218 ADPVEAHLPCTE
+218 
-230 HQLMLDAAT
+230 
-239 TARLTGFARDNN
+239 
-251 LTVNTLLQ
+251 
-259 AAYAYL
+259 
-265 LGRHNGS
+265 
-272 DEALI
+272 
-277 GVTVAGRP
+277 
-285 QRLSGVER
+285 
-293 MVGLFINTLPLR
+293 
-305 IRWDDAPTVGQW
+305 
-317 LAGIQDW
+317 
-324 NAEMREHEHTPLAS
+324 
-338 LRALTAL
+338 
-345 PPGGELFEAI
+345 
-355 MVFENFPFPRELDQ
+355 
-369 IDDGLVGLP
+369 
-378 DAEHSAPLRHTGGR
+378 
-392 NNYPM
+392 
-397 SLIASMESERLQ
+397 LQ

-427 LQQLV
+427 LQQLAV
-432 ALLEEL
+432 LVEEL
-438 GRDAT
+438 SLDAN

-453 EQELSLTRTWG
+453 AQELQLTRHWG
-464 NGATL
+464 NGAPL
-469 ELPDAPLHELIADQA
+469 PLPDAPLHALIAIQA

-494 DANGVLSYGELLEA
+494 DANGALSYGELLEA
-508 STGLASVLRQRGLQ
+508 STGLANALRQRGLQ
-522 QGDRVALALPRC
+522 QGDRVALALPRN
-534 NDAVVSLLA
+534 NDAVISLLA

-559 ASRLSALMISADVDF
+559 ASRLSALIASADVDF
-574 IIGVPTFDTASAQV
+574 IIGTPAFESACVQV
-588 VDASARATGI
+588 IEASARATGI

-631 VAYVSGILA
+631 VAYITGILA
-640 ELGCAQAEQ
+640 ELGCAEAKQ

-682 DNTRADPNALA
+682 DDTRADPNALA
-693 QCFAEFIPDLVK
+693 QCFAEFTPDLVK

-715 AAHPDA
+715 AARPDA
-721 SLLPRHALLLGGEA
+721 DLLPRRALLLGGEA
-735 LQGAL
+735 LQGTL
-740 LDTIRGLRPELA
+740 LDTLRALRPDLA

-782 HPQSN
+782 RPQPN
-787 RQLRVLDSHGH
+787 RQLRVLDNHGH
-798 AVPVGMPGELWVGG
+798 PVPVGVPGELWVGG

-824 QTGARFMAVAD
+824 QTAARFTAVAD

-850 SGELAFLG
+850 TGELAFLG

-882 LSNNIE
+882 LSSNIQ
-888 QVLARV
+888 QVLVHV
-894 VQPANETPRLIAWL
+894 VQPANETPRLVAWL
-908 VASTSLSTDK
+908 VASTSMSADK
-918 LRSDLALRVPDY
+918 LRHDLALRVPDY

-941 IPLNANGKPDIASLP
+941 IPLNANGKPDIARLP
-956 LPDAPTSQDNYEAP
+956 LPDAPTRQDTYEAP
-970 RDAVEIAFAEIWQ
+970 RDAVESAFVEIWQ

-1037 VISQGAN
+1037 VISQGTN
-1044 YSRDTSSAVRHVP
+1044 YSRETSSVARNVP
-1057 LTPGQHARLEA
+1057 LTAGQHARLEA
-1068 GPLTADWRCVAMN
+1068 GPLAADWRCVALN
-1081 APISVEVLNRA
+1081 APISVEVLSRA

-1101 ALQLGLVRQADSTWA
+1101 TLQVGLVPQADGTWV

-1125 VSASRQP
+1125 VSASRQS
-1132 LKLDDSNALAELAET
+1132 LNTGDSNALAELAET
-1147 TLATLDHAAGEG
+1147 TLARLDHAAGEG
-1159 WHACLSEHGDAV
+1159 WHACLCEQGDAV
-1171 LLVTH
+1171 LLVAH
-1176 ALRLDAVS
+1176 ALRLDASS

-1210 GGNLDEWAEHQNNY
+1210 GGNLDEWAEYQTTR
-1224 AADEDG
+1224 AKDEDG
-1230 LESAWE
+1230 LEPAWE

-1244 TLPSAPQPGD
+1244 ALPSAPQPQGP
-1254 IATESRV
+1254 ATERRV
-1261 QIPAPLSA
+1261 RISSSLSA
-1269 RLSLLQRRS
+1269 RLNVLQRRS

-1295 HQSAEQGVWLT
+1295 QQSANQDVWLS

-1316 LPLTSPLSRTDFNPA
+1316 LPLTSALTRTDFDPA
-1331 TVVGA
+1331 TVIGA

-1342 LRLTV
+1342 LRLSL

-1354 QLLAQIDAQ
+1354 QMLAQVDAQ
-1363 LAAAPHAGDDYGVL
+1363 LAAAPDTGDDYGVL
-1377 RYLTN
+1377 RYLAD
-1382 NDYLHEPLL
+1382 NDYLREPLL
-1391 SLPQPTVRIVM
+1391 SLPQPTVHIVM
-1402 AGEWL
+1402 AGEWQTL
-1407 AHEGPLGE
+1407 EGPLGD
-1415 VIARSSQIDSTG
+1415 VIAGSASIDAPG
-1427 LTLTVSLQ
+1427 LTLSVSLQ
-1435 HGHLQIDCRG
+1435 HGQLHIDCRG
-1445 PGAERWA
+1445 AGAERWA
-1452 EALEQ
+1452 EVLEQ
-1457 RLNLLA
+1457 RLAILA

-1478 CRAAGHDLTA
+1478 CRAAGHELSA
-1488 LGANFDWAG
+1488 LGTNFDWAG

-1568 QCVYHETDPAFAWYD
+1568 QCVYHDTDPAFAWYD
-1583 WRGLDEAA
+1583 WRHLDEAS

-1618 RVFQVADQEFLIV
+1618 RVFQVADREFLIV

-1669 PSFSNYIHW
+1669 PSFSNYVHW
-1678 LQCQDSSITEQ
+1678 LQCQDTSITEQ

-1708 PAVTE
+1708 PATTE
-1713 QAVEAVANLDVTL
+1713 QAVETVANLDVTL

-1737 CQQHSLTP
+1737 CQQHQLTP

-1798 VDDSQCVVPWL
+1798 VDDEQAVVPWL
-1809 QALFAHNFELRAYE
+1809 QALFAHNVELRAYE

-1901 DTDTVQRMLGH
+1901 DTETVQRMLGH

-1921 AQPDAQLASL
+1921 ARPDAPLASL
-1931 SLLTPDERQT
+1931 SLLTPEERQT

-1946 NRSELDFPLDQTYAE
+1946 NRSELDFPLEQTYAE

-1977 CGADSLSYA
+1977 CGAESLSYT
-1986 ELDQRSNR
+1986 ELDQRANR
-1994 LARALIETGAGR
+1994 LARALVETGAGR

-2024 VGVLKAG
+2024 IAVLKAG

-2045 LSEILELSGAKIL
+2045 LGEILELSGATIL

-2084 EVLWL
+2084 EALWL
-2089 AGDAAPLDVAGSP
+2089 GGDATPLQMAGSP

-2121 MVEQRGMLNNIFGKV
+2121 MIEQRGMLNNIFGKV

-2182 PERLLEALENEQLSV
+2182 PERLLAALETQQLSV

-2211 ARTDTQ
+2211 AGADTQ
-2217 LSALRWLLPTGEA
+2217 LPALRWLLPTGEA
-2230 LPPALAQAWLSR
+2230 LPPALAQAWLGR
-2242 FTHVPLMNA
+2242 FAHVPLMNA

-2257 SDDVAFHPLTRVPS
+2257 SDDVAFHPLTRVPD
-2271 EGGNA
+2271 EDGNA

-2293 ALRPVPVGVP
+2293 QLRPVPVGVP

-2311 GVGRGYLNDLEK
+2311 GVGRGYLNDPEK
-2323 TRAAFVPHPFE
+2323 TRAAFVAHPFE
-2334 PGARF
+2334 PEARF

-2395 DQRGDLQLVVY
+2395 DQRGDLQLVAY

-2437 EALPLNANGKVDR
+2437 ETLPLNANGKVDR
-2450 KLLTA
+2450 KELTS
-2455 RPLDNSD
+2455 RTLDSH
-2462 PSLQRPLS
+2462 LIEQRPLS
-2470 TDIELQLG
+2470 SDTEQQLG
-2478 AIWAQILNVA
+2478 AIWAQILNVP

-2531 LENLARAIDRA
+2531 LENLARAIDSA

-2552 AITRVERSLPL
+2552 TITRADRSQAL

-2589 ALTLSGALNVE
+2589 ALTLTGALNVE

-2608 LIARHEVLR
+2608 LVARHEVLR
-2617 STVHSDHGE
+2617 STVHSDQGE
-2626 PWQRIEPAQTFI
+2626 PWQRIETAQAFA
-2638 LPISDLQQVSVQEQ
+2638 LPVTDLQQVPAQER
-2652 EPAIQLQL
+2652 EPAIQVYLS
-2660 AEVFGQPFDLTQ
+2660 EVFGQPFDLTQ
-2672 APLIRAR
+2672 APLMRAR

-2692 AMHHIAVDAWS
+2692 ALHHIAVDAWS
-2703 IAQLVDQLATD
+2703 IAQLVDQLASD
-2714 YVGFGTATAR
+2714 YVGFGSPATR
-2724 IETPALQY
+2724 IDTPPLQY
-2732 ADFAVWQRTHLPGPV
+2732 ADFAVWQRKHLPGPV

-2773 REHGGCARH
+2773 RDHGGCARH
-2782 RSRLPASLAR
+2782 RSRLPASLAQ
-2792 AIGELATAREAS
+2792 AISNVAKARDAS
-2804 PFMLLHSAL
+2804 PFMVLHSAL
-2813 NVLLHQQT
+2813 NVVLHQQT

-2858 PEQTFNELLSDAR
+2858 PQQTFAQLLGDAR

-2935 DVDLLINIVDDGE
+2935 DVDLLINVVDDGA
-2948 GLLVVYDYN
+2948 GLLVVYDYD
-2957 TGRYASAY
+2957 TGRYTRDG
-2965 IELLDSL
+2965 IELFDSL
-2972 FICLLE
+2972 FVCLLE
-2978 QLVLD
+2978 QLSLN
-2983 ADTRVAQLLQP
+2983 ADTDVAQLLLP

-3002 REQAQATLRDAGN
+3002 REQAQAALREAGS

-3024 RRRSVV
+3024 RRRNVV

>member
-28 SRVYYQQMS
+28 SRVYYQQMN
-37 IGLAGDLDL
+37 IGLAGELDL
-46 DAFRQAWLALM
+46 AAFRLAWVALM

-84 LPLREVDLRGNPQ
+84 LPLREVDLRGHSQ
-97 GLTAL
+97 GLAAL
-102 AAQDHAQAFELG
+102 AAEDHAQAFELG

-127 DQNAQAHWSL
+127 DVNGQAQWSL

-163 AARRGQSAALE
+163 AARRGQHASLE

-189 PSADEFW
+189 PSSDDFW
-196 RSRLADFANTTRVP
+196 HSRLADFANTTRVP
-210 ESDPRGLL
+210 ESDPRGLV
-218 ADPVEAHLPCTE
+218 ADPVDARLPCTE
-230 HQLMLDAAT
+230 HSLRLDAAT
-239 TARLTGFARDNN
+239 TARLAGFARNHN

-272 DEALI
+272 DESLI

-305 IRWDDAPTVGQW
+305 VRWDDAPTVGQW

-355 MVFENFPFPRELDQ
+355 IVFENFPFPRELDQ
-369 IDDGLVGLP
+369 IDDGLFGLP
-378 DAEHSAPLRHTGGR
+378 DAEHAAPLRHTGGR

-397 SLIASMESERLQ
+397 SLIASMESDCLQ

-427 LQQLV
+427 LQQLAV
-432 ALLEEL
+432 LVEEL
-438 GRDAT
+438 SLDAN

-453 EQELSLTRTWG
+453 VQELQLTRHWG
-464 NGATL
+464 NGAPL
-469 ELPDAPLHELIADQA
+469 PLPDAPLHALIAIQA

-494 DANGVLSYGELLEA
+494 DANGALSYGELLEA
-508 STGLASVLRQRGLQ
+508 STGLANALRQRGLQ
-522 QGDRVALALPRC
+522 QGDRVALALPRN
-534 NDAVVSLLA
+534 NDAVISLLA

-559 ASRLSALMISADVDF
+559 ASRLSALIASADVDF
-574 IIGVPTFDTASAQV
+574 IIGTPAFESACVQV
-588 VDASARATGI
+588 IEASARATGI
-598 DLPAVDQQAC
+598 DLPAADQQAC

-631 VAYVSGILA
+631 VAYITGILA
-640 ELGCAQAEQ
+640 ELGCAEAKQ

-682 DNTRADPNALA
+682 DDTRADPNALA
-693 QCFAEFIPDLVK
+693 QCFAEFTPDLVK

-715 AAHPDA
+715 AARPDA
-721 SLLPRHALLLGGEA
+721 DLLPRRALLLGGEA
-735 LQGAL
+735 LQGTL
-740 LDTIRGLRPELA
+740 LDTLRALRPDLA

-782 HPQSN
+782 RPQPN
-787 RQLRVLDSHGH
+787 RQLRVLDNHGH
-798 AVPVGMPGELWVGG
+798 PVPVGVPGELWVGG

-824 QTGARFMAVAD
+824 QTAARFTAVAD

-850 SGELAFLG
+850 TGELAFLG

-882 LSNNIE
+882 LSSNIQ
-888 QVLARV
+888 QVLVHV
-894 VQPANETPRLIAWL
+894 VQPANETPRLVAWL
-908 VASTSLSTDK
+908 VASTSMSADK
-918 LRSDLALRVPDY
+918 LRHDLALRVPDY

-941 IPLNANGKPDIASLP
+941 IPLNANGKPDIARLP
-956 LPDAPTSQDNYEAP
+956 LPDAPTRQDTYEAP
-970 RDAVEIAFAEIWQ
+970 RDAVESAFVEIWQ

-1037 VISQGAN
+1037 VISQGTN
-1044 YSRDTSSAVRHVP
+1044 YSRETSSVARNVP
-1057 LTPGQHARLEA
+1057 LTAGQHARLEA
-1068 GPLTADWRCVAMN
+1068 GPLAADWRCVALN
-1081 APISVEVLNRA
+1081 APISVEVLSRA

-1101 ALQLGLVRQADSTWA
+1101 ALQVGLVPQADGTWV

-1125 VSASRQP
+1125 VSASRQS
-1132 LKLDDSNALAELAET
+1132 LNTGDSNALAELAET
-1147 TLATLDHAAGEG
+1147 TLARLDHAAGEG
-1159 WHACLSEHGDAV
+1159 WHACLCEQGDAV
-1171 LLVTH
+1171 LLVAH
-1176 ALRLDAVS
+1176 ALRLDASS

-1210 GGNLDEWAEHQNNY
+1210 GGNLDEWAEYQTTR
-1224 AADEDG
+1224 AKDEDG
-1230 LESAWE
+1230 LEPAWE

-1244 TLPSAPQPGD
+1244 ALPSAPQPQGP
-1254 IATESRV
+1254 ATERRV
-1261 QIPAPLSA
+1261 RISSSLSA
-1269 RLSLLQRRS
+1269 RLNVLQRRS

-1295 HQSAEQGVWLT
+1295 QQSASQDVWLS

-1316 LPLTSPLSRTDFNPA
+1316 LPLTSALSRTDFDPA
-1331 TVVGA
+1331 TVIGA

-1342 LRLTV
+1342 LRLSL

-1354 QLLAQIDAQ
+1354 QMLAQVDAQ
-1363 LAAAPHAGDDYGVL
+1363 LATAPDTGDDYGVL
-1377 RYLTN
+1377 RYLAD
-1382 NDYLHEPLL
+1382 NDYLREPLL
-1391 SLPQPTVRIVM
+1391 SLPQPTVHIVM
-1402 AGEWL
+1402 AGEWQTL
-1407 AHEGPLGE
+1407 EGPLGD
-1415 VIARSSQIDSTG
+1415 VIAGSASIDAPG
-1427 LTLTVSLQ
+1427 LTLSVSLR
-1435 HGHLQIDCRG
+1435 HGQLHIDCRG
-1445 PGAERWA
+1445 AGAERWA
-1452 EALEQ
+1452 EVLEQ
-1457 RLNLLA
+1457 RLAILA

-1478 CRAAGHDLTA
+1478 CRAAGHELSA
-1488 LGANFDWAG
+1488 LGSNFDWAG

-1568 QCVYHETDPAFAWYD
+1568 QCVYHDTDPAFVWYD
-1583 WRGLDEAA
+1583 WRHLDEAS

-1618 RVFQVADQEFLIV
+1618 RVFQVADREFLIV

-1669 PSFSNYIHW
+1669 PSFSNYVHW
-1678 LQCQDSSITEQ
+1678 LQCQDTSITEQ

-1708 PAVTE
+1708 PATTE
-1713 QAVEAVANLDVTL
+1713 QAVETVANLDVTL

-1737 CQQHSLTP
+1737 CQQHQLTP

-1798 VDDSQCVVPWL
+1798 VDDEHTVVPWL
-1809 QALFAHNFELRAYE
+1809 QALFAHNVELRAYE

-1901 DTDTVQRMLGH
+1901 DTETVQRMLGH

-1921 AQPDAQLASL
+1921 ARPDAPLASL
-1931 SLLTPDERQT
+1931 SLLTPEERQT

-1946 NRSELDFPLDQTYAE
+1946 NRSELDFPLEQTYAE

-1977 CGADSLSYA
+1977 CGAESLSYT
-1986 ELDQRSNR
+1986 ELDQRANR
-1994 LARALIETGAGR
+1994 LARALVETGAGR

-2024 VGVLKAG
+2024 IAVLKAG

-2045 LSEILELSGAKIL
+2045 LGEILELSGATIL

-2084 EVLWL
+2084 EALWL
-2089 AGDAAPLDVAGSP
+2089 GDDATPLQMAGSP

-2121 MVEQRGMLNNIFGKV
+2121 MIEQRGMLNNIFGKV

-2175 PDVIAHD
+2175 PDMIAHD
-2182 PERLLEALENEQLSV
+2182 PERLLAALETQQLSV

-2211 ARTDTQ
+2211 AGADTQ
-2217 LSALRWLLPTGEA
+2217 LPALRWLLPTGEA
-2230 LPPALAQAWLSR
+2230 LPPALAQAWLGR
-2242 FTHVPLMNA
+2242 FAHVPLMNA

-2257 SDDVAFHPLTRVPS
+2257 SDDVAFHPLTRVPD
-2271 EGGNA
+2271 EDGNA

-2293 ALRPVPVGVP
+2293 QLRPVPVGVP

-2311 GVGRGYLNDLEK
+2311 GVGRGYLNDPEK
-2323 TRAAFVPHPFE
+2323 TRAAFVAHPFE
-2334 PGARF
+2334 PEARF

-2395 DQRGDLQLVVY
+2395 DQRGDLQLVAY

-2437 EALPLNANGKVDR
+2437 ETLPLNANGKVDR
-2450 KLLTA
+2450 KELTS
-2455 RPLDNSD
+2455 RTLDSH
-2462 PSLQRPLS
+2462 LIEQRPLS
-2470 TDIELQLG
+2470 SDTEQQLG
-2478 AIWAQILNVA
+2478 AIWAQILNVP

-2531 LENLARAIDRA
+2531 LENLARAIDSA

-2552 AITRVERSLPL
+2552 TIIRADRSQAL

-2589 ALTLSGALNVE
+2589 ALTLTGTLNVE

-2608 LIARHEVLR
+2608 LVARHEVLR
-2617 STVHSDHGE
+2617 STVHSDQGE
-2626 PWQRIEPAQTFI
+2626 PWQRIETAQAFA
-2638 LPISDLQQVSVQEQ
+2638 LPVTDLQQVPAQER
-2652 EPAIQLQL
+2652 EPAIQVHLS
-2660 AEVFGQPFDLTQ
+2660 EVFGQPFDLTQ

-2679 LLQLDAQTHVLAI
+2679 LLQLDTQTHVLAI
-2692 AMHHIAVDAWS
+2692 ALHHIAVDAWS
-2703 IAQLVDQLATD
+2703 IAQLVDQLASD
-2714 YVGFGTATAR
+2714 YVGFGSPANR
-2724 IETPALQY
+2724 IDTPPLQY
-2732 ADFAVWQRTHLPGPV
+2732 ADFAVWQRKHLPGPV

-2773 REHGGCARH
+2773 RDLGGCARH
-2782 RSRLPASLAR
+2782 RSRLPASLAQ
-2792 AIGELATAREAS
+2792 AVNDLAKARDAS
-2804 PFMLLHSAL
+2804 PFMVLHSAL
-2813 NVLLHQQT
+2813 NVVLHQQT

-2858 PEQTFNELLSDAR
+2858 PQQTFAQLLGDAR

-2935 DVDLLINIVDDGE
+2935 DVDLLINVVDDGA
-2948 GLLVVYDYN
+2948 GLLVVYDYD
-2957 TGRYASAY
+2957 TGRYTRDC
-2965 IELLDSL
+2965 IELFDSL
-2972 FICLLE
+2972 FVCLLE
-2978 QLVLD
+2978 QLSLN
-2983 ADTRVAQLLQP
+2983 ADTDVAQLLLP

-3002 REQAQATLRDAGN
+3002 REQAQAALREAGS

-3024 RRRSVV
+3024 RRRNVV

>member
-28 SRVYYQQMS
+28 SRVYYQQMN
-37 IGLAGDLDL
+37 IGLAGELDL
-46 DAFRQAWLALM
+46 AAFRLAWVALM

-84 LPLREVDLRGNPQ
+84 LPLREVDLRGHSQ
-97 GLTAL
+97 GLAAL
-102 AAQDHAQAFELG
+102 AAEDHAQAFELG

-127 DQNAQAHWSL
+127 DVNGQAQWSL

-163 AARRGQSAALE
+163 AARRGQHASLE

-189 PSADEFW
+189 PSSDDFW
-196 RSRLADFANTTRVP
+196 HSRLADFANTTRVP
-210 ESDPRGLL
+210 ESDPRGLV
-218 ADPVEAHLPCTE
+218 ADPVDARLPCTE
-230 HQLMLDAAT
+230 HSLRLDAAT
-239 TARLTGFARDNN
+239 TARLAGFARNHN

-272 DEALI
+272 DESLI

-305 IRWDDAPTVGQW
+305 VRWDDAPTVGQW

-355 MVFENFPFPRELDQ
+355 IVFENFPFPRELDQ
-369 IDDGLVGLP
+369 IDDGLFGLP
-378 DAEHSAPLRHTGGR
+378 DAEHAAPLRHTGGR

-397 SLIASMESERLQ
+397 SLIASMESDCLQ

-427 LQQLV
+427 LQQLAV
-432 ALLEEL
+432 LVEEL
-438 GRDAT
+438 SRDAN

-453 EQELSLTRTWG
+453 AQELQLTRHWG
-464 NGATL
+464 NGAPL
-469 ELPDAPLHELIADQA
+469 EIPEAPLHELVATQA

-494 DANGVLSYGELLEA
+494 DANGALSYGELLEA
-508 STGLASVLRQRGLQ
+508 STGLANALRQRGLQ
-522 QGDRVALALPRC
+522 QGDRVALALPRN
-534 NDAVVSLLA
+534 NDAVISLLA

-559 ASRLSALMISADVDF
+559 ASRLSALIASADVDF
-574 IIGVPTFDTASAQV
+574 IIGTPAFESACVQV
-588 VDASARATGI
+588 IEASARATGI

-631 VAYVSGILA
+631 VAYITGILA
-640 ELGCAQAEQ
+640 ELGCAEAEQ

-682 DNTRADPNALA
+682 DDTRADPNALA
-693 QCFAEFIPDLVK
+693 QCFAEFTPDLVK

-715 AAHPDA
+715 AARPDA
-721 SLLPRHALLLGGEA
+721 DLLPRRALLLGGEA
-735 LQGAL
+735 LQGTL
-740 LDTIRGLRPELA
+740 LDTLRALRPDLA

-782 HPQSN
+782 RPQPN
-787 RQLRVLDSHGH
+787 RQLRVLDNHGH
-798 AVPVGMPGELWVGG
+798 PVPVGVPGELWVGG

-824 QTGARFMAVAD
+824 QTAARFTAVAD

-850 SGELAFLG
+850 TGELAFLG

-882 LSNNIE
+882 LSSNIQ
-888 QVLARV
+888 QVLVHV
-894 VQPANETPRLIAWL
+894 VQPANETPRLVAWL
-908 VASTSLSTDK
+908 VASTSMSADK
-918 LRSDLALRVPDY
+918 LRHDLALRVPDY

-941 IPLNANGKPDIASLP
+941 IPLNANGKPDIARLP
-956 LPDAPTSQDNYEAP
+956 LPDAPIRQDTYEAP
-970 RDAVEIAFAEIWQ
+970 RDAVESAFVEIWQ

-1037 VISQGAN
+1037 VISQGTN
-1044 YSRDTSSAVRHVP
+1044 YSRETSSLARNVP
-1057 LTPGQHARLEA
+1057 LTAGQHARLEA
-1068 GPLTADWRCVAMN
+1068 GPLAADWRCVALN
-1081 APISVEVLNRA
+1081 APISVEVLSRA

-1101 ALQLGLVRQADSTWA
+1101 ALQVGLVPQADGTWV

-1125 VSASRQP
+1125 VSASRQS
-1132 LKLDDSNALAELAET
+1132 LNTGDSNALAELAET
-1147 TLATLDHAAGEG
+1147 TLARLDHAAGEG
-1159 WHACLSEHGDAV
+1159 WHACLCEQGDAV
-1171 LLVTH
+1171 LLVAH
-1176 ALRLDAVS
+1176 ALRLDASS

-1200 YDRAIELPRH
+1200 YDRAIDLPRP
-1210 GGNLDEWAEHQNNY
+1210 GGNLDEWAEYQTTR
-1224 AADEDG
+1224 AKDEDG
-1230 LESAWE
+1230 LEPAWE

-1244 TLPSAPQPGD
+1244 ALPSAPQPQGP
-1254 IATESRV
+1254 ATERRV
-1261 QIPAPLSA
+1261 RISSSLSA
-1269 RLSLLQRRS
+1269 RLNVLQRRS

-1295 HQSAEQGVWLT
+1295 QQSASQDVWLS

-1316 LPLTSPLSRTDFNPA
+1316 LPLTSALSRTDFDPA
-1331 TVVGA
+1331 TVIGA

-1342 LRLTV
+1342 LRLSL

-1354 QLLAQIDAQ
+1354 QMLAQVDAQ
-1363 LAAAPHAGDDYGVL
+1363 LAAAPDTGDDYGVL
-1377 RYLTN
+1377 RYLAD
-1382 NDYLHEPLL
+1382 NDYLREPLL
-1391 SLPQPTVRIVM
+1391 SLPQPTVHIVM
-1402 AGEWL
+1402 AGEWQ
-1407 AHEGPLGE
+1407 AHEGPLGD
-1415 VIARSSQIDSTG
+1415 VIAGSASIDAPG
-1427 LTLTVSLQ
+1427 LTLSVSLR
-1435 HGHLQIDCRG
+1435 HGQLHIDCRG
-1445 PGAERWA
+1445 AGAERWA
-1452 EALEQ
+1452 EVLEQ
-1457 RLNLLA
+1457 RLAILA

-1478 CRAAGHDLTA
+1478 CRAAGHELSA
-1488 LGANFDWAG
+1488 LGTNFDWAG

-1568 QCVYHETDPAFAWYD
+1568 QCVYHDTDPAFAWYD
-1583 WRGLDEAA
+1583 WRHLDEAS

-1618 RVFQVADQEFLIV
+1618 RVFQVADREFLIV

-1669 PSFSNYIHW
+1669 PSFSNYVHW
-1678 LQCQDSSITEQ
+1678 LQCQDTSITEQ

-1708 PAVTE
+1708 PATTE
-1713 QAVEAVANLDVTL
+1713 QAVETVANLDVTL

-1737 CQQHSLTP
+1737 CQQHQLTP

-1763 DDVLFG
+1763 NDVLFG

-1798 VDDSQCVVPWL
+1798 VDDEQAVVPWL
-1809 QALFAHNFELRAYE
+1809 QALFAHNVELRAYE

-1901 DTDTVQRMLGH
+1901 DTETVQRMLGH

-1921 AQPDAQLASL
+1921 ARPDAPLASL
-1931 SLLTPDERQT
+1931 SLLTPEERQT

-1946 NRSELDFPLDQTYAE
+1946 NRSELDFPLEQTYAE

-1977 CGADSLSYA
+1977 CGAESLSYT
-1986 ELDQRSNR
+1986 ELDQRANR
-1994 LARALIETGAGR
+1994 LARALVETGAGR

-2024 VGVLKAG
+2024 IAVLKAG

-2045 LSEILELSGAKIL
+2045 LGEILELSGATIL

-2084 EVLWL
+2084 EALWL
-2089 AGDAAPLDVAGSP
+2089 GGDATPLQMAGSP

-2121 MVEQRGMLNNIFGKV
+2121 MIEQRGMLNNIFGKV

-2182 PERLLEALENEQLSV
+2182 PERLLAALEAQQLSV

-2211 ARTDTQ
+2211 AGADTQ
-2217 LSALRWLLPTGEA
+2217 LPALRWLLPTGEA
-2230 LPPALAQAWLSR
+2230 LPPALAQAWLGR
-2242 FTHVPLMNA
+2242 FAHVPLMNA

-2257 SDDVAFHPLTRVPS
+2257 SDDVAFHPLTRVPD
-2271 EGGNA
+2271 EDGNA

-2284 NNHLYLVDA
+2284 NNYLYLVDA
-2293 ALRPVPVGVP
+2293 QLRPVPVGVP

-2311 GVGRGYLNDLEK
+2311 GVGRGYLNDPEK
-2323 TRAAFVPHPFE
+2323 TRAAFVAHPFE
-2334 PGARF
+2334 PEARF

-2395 DQRGDLQLVVY
+2395 DQRGDLQLVAY

-2437 EALPLNANGKVDR
+2437 ETLPLNANGKVDR
-2450 KLLTA
+2450 KELTS
-2455 RPLDNSD
+2455 RTLDSH
-2462 PSLQRPLS
+2462 LIEQRPLS
-2470 TDIELQLG
+2470 SDTEQQLG
-2478 AIWAQILNVA
+2478 AIWAQILNVP

-2531 LENLARAIDRA
+2531 LENLARAIDSA

-2552 AITRVERSLPL
+2552 TITRADRSQAL

-2589 ALTLSGALNVE
+2589 ALTLTGTLNVE

-2608 LIARHEVLR
+2608 LVARHEVLR
-2617 STVHSDHGE
+2617 STVHSDQGE
-2626 PWQRIEPAQTFI
+2626 PWQRIETAQAFA
-2638 LPISDLQQVSVQEQ
+2638 LPVTDLQQVPAQER
-2652 EPAIQLQL
+2652 EPAIQVHLS
-2660 AEVFGQPFDLTQ
+2660 EVFGQPFDLTQ
-2672 APLIRAR
+2672 APLMRAR

-2692 AMHHIAVDAWS
+2692 ALHHIAVDAWS
-2703 IAQLVDQLATD
+2703 IAQLVDQLASD
-2714 YVGFGTATAR
+2714 YVGFGSPATR
-2724 IETPALQY
+2724 IDTPPLQY
-2732 ADFAVWQRTHLPGPV
+2732 ADFAVWQRKHLPGPV

-2773 REHGGCARH
+2773 RDLGGCARH
-2782 RSRLPASLAR
+2782 RSRLPASLAL
-2792 AIGELATAREAS
+2792 AINDLAKARDAS
-2804 PFMLLHSAL
+2804 PFMVLHSAL
-2813 NVLLHQQT
+2813 NVVLHQQT

-2858 PEQTFNELLSDAR
+2858 PQQTFAQLLGDAR

-2935 DVDLLINIVDDGE
+2935 DVDLLINVVDDGA
-2948 GLLVVYDYN
+2948 GLLVVYDYD
-2957 TGRYASAY
+2957 TGRYTRDG
-2965 IELLDSL
+2965 IELFDSL
-2972 FICLLE
+2972 FVCLLE
-2978 QLVLD
+2978 QLSLN
-2983 ADTRVAQLLQP
+2983 ADTDVAQLLLP

-3002 REQAQATLRDAGN
+3002 REQAQAALREAGS

-3024 RRRSVV
+3024 RRRNVV

>member
-28 SRVYYQQMS
+28 SRVYYQQMN
-37 IGLAGDLDL
+37 IGLAGELDL
-46 DAFRQAWLALM
+46 AAFRLAWVALM

-84 LPLREVDLRGNPQ
+84 LPLREVDLRGHSQ
-97 GLTAL
+97 GLAAL
-102 AAQDHAQAFELG
+102 AAEDHAQAFELG

-127 DQNAQAHWSL
+127 DVNGQAQWSL

-163 AARRGQSAALE
+163 AARRGQHASLE

-189 PSADEFW
+189 PSSDDFW
-196 RSRLADFANTTRVP
+196 HSRLADFANTTRVP
-210 ESDPRGLL
+210 ESDPRGLV
-218 ADPVEAHLPCTE
+218 ADPVDARLPCTE
-230 HQLMLDAAT
+230 HSLRLDAAT
-239 TARLTGFARDNN
+239 TARLAGFARNHN

-272 DEALI
+272 DESLI

-305 IRWDDAPTVGQW
+305 VRWDDAPTVGQW

-355 MVFENFPFPRELDQ
+355 IVFENFPFPRELDQ
-369 IDDGLVGLP
+369 IDDGLFGLP
-378 DAEHSAPLRHTGGR
+378 DAEHAAPLRHTGGR

-397 SLIASMESERLQ
+397 SLIASMESDCLQ

-427 LQQLV
+427 LQQLAV
-432 ALLEEL
+432 LVEEL
-438 GRDAT
+438 SLDAN

-453 EQELSLTRTWG
+453 AQELQLTRHWG
-464 NGATL
+464 NGAPL
-469 ELPDAPLHELIADQA
+469 PLPDAPLHALIAIQA

-494 DANGVLSYGELLEA
+494 DANGALSYGELLEA
-508 STGLASVLRQRGLQ
+508 STGLANALRQRGLQ
-522 QGDRVALALPRC
+522 QGDRVALALPRN
-534 NDAVVSLLA
+534 NDAVISLLA

-559 ASRLSALMISADVDF
+559 ASRLSALIASADVDF
-574 IIGVPTFDTASAQV
+574 IIGTPAFESACVQV
-588 VDASARATGI
+588 IEASARATGI

-631 VAYVSGILA
+631 VAYITGILA
-640 ELGCAQAEQ
+640 ELGCAEAEQ

-682 DNTRADPNALA
+682 DDTRADPNALA
-693 QCFAEFIPDLVK
+693 QCFAEFTPDLVK

-715 AAHPDA
+715 AARPDA
-721 SLLPRHALLLGGEA
+721 DLLPRRALLLGGEA
-735 LQGAL
+735 LQGTL
-740 LDTIRGLRPELA
+740 LDTLRALRPDLA

-782 HPQSN
+782 RPQPN
-787 RQLRVLDSHGH
+787 RQLRVLDNHGH
-798 AVPVGMPGELWVGG
+798 PVPVGVPGELWVGG

-824 QTGARFMAVAD
+824 QTAARFTAVAD

-850 SGELAFLG
+850 TGELAFLG

-882 LSNNIE
+882 LSSNIQ
-888 QVLARV
+888 QVLVHV
-894 VQPANETPRLIAWL
+894 VQPANETPRLVAWL
-908 VASTSLSTDK
+908 VASTSMSADK
-918 LRSDLALRVPDY
+918 LRHDLALRVPDY

-941 IPLNANGKPDIASLP
+941 IPLNANGKPDIARLP
-956 LPDAPTSQDNYEAP
+956 LPDAPTRQDTYEAP
-970 RDAVEIAFAEIWQ
+970 RDAVESAFVEIWQ

-1037 VISQGAN
+1037 VISQGTN
-1044 YSRDTSSAVRHVP
+1044 YSRETSSVARNVP
-1057 LTPGQHARLEA
+1057 LTAGQHARLEA
-1068 GPLTADWRCVAMN
+1068 GPLAADWRCVALN
-1081 APISVEVLNRA
+1081 APISVEVLSRA

-1101 ALQLGLVRQADSTWA
+1101 ALQVGLVPQADGTWV

-1125 VSASRQP
+1125 VSASRQS
-1132 LKLDDSNALAELAET
+1132 LNTGDSNALAELAET
-1147 TLATLDHAAGEG
+1147 TLARLDHAAGEG
-1159 WHACLSEHGDAV
+1159 WHACLCEQGDAV
-1171 LLVTH
+1171 LLVAH
-1176 ALRLDAVS
+1176 ALRLDASS

-1200 YDRAIELPRH
+1200 YDRAIDLPRP
-1210 GGNLDEWAEHQNNY
+1210 GGNLDEWAEYQTTR
-1224 AADEDG
+1224 AKDEDG
-1230 LESAWE
+1230 LEPAWE

-1244 TLPSAPQPGD
+1244 ALPSAPQPQGP
-1254 IATESRV
+1254 ATERRV
-1261 QIPAPLSA
+1261 RISSSLSA
-1269 RLSLLQRRS
+1269 RLNVLQRRS

-1295 HQSAEQGVWLT
+1295 QQSASQDVWLS

-1316 LPLTSPLSRTDFNPA
+1316 LPLTSALSRTDFDPA
-1331 TVVGA
+1331 TVIGA

-1342 LRLTV
+1342 LRLSL

-1354 QLLAQIDAQ
+1354 QMLAQVDAQ
-1363 LAAAPHAGDDYGVL
+1363 LAAAPDTGDDYGVL
-1377 RYLTN
+1377 RYLAD
-1382 NDYLHEPLL
+1382 NDYLREPLL
-1391 SLPQPTVRIVM
+1391 SLPQPTVHIVM
-1402 AGEWL
+1402 AGEWQ
-1407 AHEGPLGE
+1407 AHEGPLGD
-1415 VIARSSQIDSTG
+1415 VIAGSASIDAPG
-1427 LTLTVSLQ
+1427 LTLSVSLR
-1435 HGHLQIDCRG
+1435 HGQLHIDCRG
-1445 PGAERWA
+1445 AGAERWA
-1452 EALEQ
+1452 EVLEQ
-1457 RLNLLA
+1457 RLAILA

-1478 CRAAGHDLTA
+1478 CRAAGHELSA
-1488 LGANFDWAG
+1488 LGTNFDWAG

-1568 QCVYHETDPAFAWYD
+1568 QCVYHDTDPAFAWYD
-1583 WRGLDEAA
+1583 WRHLDEAS

-1618 RVFQVADQEFLIV
+1618 RVFQVADREFLIV

-1669 PSFSNYIHW
+1669 PSFSNYVHW
-1678 LQCQDSSITEQ
+1678 LQCQDTSITEQ

-1708 PAVTE
+1708 PATTE
-1713 QAVEAVANLDVTL
+1713 QAVETVANLDVTL

-1737 CQQHSLTP
+1737 CQQHQLTS

-1798 VDDSQCVVPWL
+1798 VDDEQAVVPWL
-1809 QALFAHNFELRAYE
+1809 QALFAHNVELRAYE

-1901 DTDTVQRMLGH
+1901 DTETVQRMLGH

-1921 AQPDAQLASL
+1921 ARPDAPLASL
-1931 SLLTPDERQT
+1931 SLLTPEERQT

-1946 NRSELDFPLDQTYAE
+1946 NRSELDFPLEQTYAE

-1977 CGADSLSYA
+1977 CGAESLSYT
-1986 ELDQRSNR
+1986 ELDQRANR
-1994 LARALIETGAGR
+1994 LARALVETGAGR

-2024 VGVLKAG
+2024 IAVLKAG

-2045 LSEILELSGAKIL
+2045 LGEILELSGATIL

-2084 EVLWL
+2084 EALWL
-2089 AGDAAPLDVAGSP
+2089 GGDATPLQMAGSP

-2121 MVEQRGMLNNIFGKV
+2121 MIEQRGMLNNIFGKV
-2136 PTLGLSSADRIAQT
+2136 PTLGLSSTDRIAQT

-2182 PERLLEALENEQLSV
+2182 PERLLAALETQQLSV

-2211 ARTDTQ
+2211 AGADTQ
-2217 LSALRWLLPTGEA
+2217 LPALRWLLPTGEA
-2230 LPPALAQAWLSR
+2230 LPPALAQAWLGR
-2242 FTHVPLMNA
+2242 FAHVPLMNA

-2257 SDDVAFHPLTRVPS
+2257 SDDVAFHPLTRVPD
-2271 EGGNA
+2271 EDGNA

-2293 ALRPVPVGVP
+2293 QLRPVPVGVP

-2311 GVGRGYLNDLEK
+2311 GVGRGYLNDPEK
-2323 TRAAFVPHPFE
+2323 TRAAFVAHPFE
-2334 PGARF
+2334 PEARF

-2383 PAVQAVAVIVNA
+2383 PTVQAVAVIVNA
-2395 DQRGDLQLVVY
+2395 DQRGDLQLVAY

-2411 TPVAVLRE
+2411 TPVAVLHE

-2437 EALPLNANGKVDR
+2437 ETLPLNANGKVDR
-2450 KLLTA
+2450 KELTS
-2455 RPLDNSD
+2455 RTLDSH
-2462 PSLQRPLS
+2462 LIEQRPLS
-2470 TDIELQLG
+2470 SDTEQQLG
-2478 AIWAQILNVA
+2478 AIWAQILNVP
-2488 AIGADDNFFALGGHS
+2488 AIGADENFFALGGHS

-2531 LENLARAIDRA
+2531 LENLARAIDSA

-2552 AITRVERSLPL
+2552 TITRADRSQAL

-2589 ALTLSGALNVE
+2589 ALTLTGTLNVE

-2608 LIARHEVLR
+2608 LVARHEVLR
-2617 STVHSDHGE
+2617 STVHSDQGE
-2626 PWQRIEPAQTFI
+2626 PWQRIETAQAFA
-2638 LPISDLQQVSVQEQ
+2638 LPVTDLQQVPAQER
-2652 EPAIQLQL
+2652 EPAIQVHLS
-2660 AEVFGQPFDLTQ
+2660 EVFGQPFDLTQ

-2679 LLQLDAQTHVLAI
+2679 LLQLDTQTHVLAI
-2692 AMHHIAVDAWS
+2692 ALHHIAVDAWS
-2703 IAQLVDQLATD
+2703 IAQLVDQLASD
-2714 YVGFGTATAR
+2714 YVGFGSPATR
-2724 IETPALQY
+2724 IDTPPLQY
-2732 ADFAVWQRTHLPGPV
+2732 ADFAVWQRKHLPGPV

-2773 REHGGCARH
+2773 RDLGGCARH
-2782 RSRLPASLAR
+2782 RSRLPASLAQ
-2792 AIGELATAREAS
+2792 AINDLAKARDAS
-2804 PFMLLHSAL
+2804 PFMVLHSAL
-2813 NVLLHQQT
+2813 NVVLHQQT

-2858 PEQTFNELLSDAR
+2858 PQQTFAQLLGDAR

-2935 DVDLLINIVDDGE
+2935 DVDLLINVVDDGA
-2948 GLLVVYDYN
+2948 GLLVVYDYD
-2957 TGRYASAY
+2957 TGRYTRDG
-2965 IELLDSL
+2965 IELFDSL
-2972 FICLLE
+2972 FVCLLE
-2978 QLVLD
+2978 QLSLN
-2983 ADTRVAQLLQP
+2983 ADTDVAQLLLP

-3002 REQAQATLRDAGN
+3002 REQAQAALREAGS

-3024 RRRSVV
+3024 RRRNVV

>member
-28 SRVYYQQMS
+28 SRVYYQQMR
-37 IGLAGDLDL
+37 IALAGELDL
-46 DAFRQAWLALM
+46 DAFRQAWTALI

-74 AYQVILKEVD
+74 AFQVVLKAVD

-97 GLTAL
+97 GLASV
-102 AAQDHAQAFELG
+102 AAEDHARAFELG

-127 DQNAQAHWSL
+127 DVNGQAHWSL

-158 RDLYR
+158 RELYR
-163 AARRGQSAALE
+163 AARRGQPAALE
-174 TVRPFQDYVAYLSER
+174 TVRPFQDYVAYLGER
-189 PSADEFW
+189 PSAEAFW
-196 RSRLADFANTTRVP
+196 RSRLADFASTTRVP

-218 ADPVEAHLPCTE
+218 AATVDASLPCTE
-230 HQLMLDAAT
+230 HLRVLDATT
-239 TARLTGFARDNN
+239 TARLSTFARDHN
-251 LTVNTLLQ
+251 LTLNTLLQ

-285 QRLSGVER
+285 QRLGGVER

-305 IRWDDAPTVGQW
+305 VRWDDAPTVGQW
-317 LAGIQDW
+317 LAGVQDW

-355 MVFENFPFPRELDQ
+355 MVFENFPFPKELDQ

-378 DAEHSAPLRHTGGR
+378 DAEHAAALRHTGGR

-397 SLIASMESERLQ
+397 SLIASMESDTLH

-427 LQQLV
+427 LEQLITLLD
-432 ALLEEL
+432 ALSH
-438 GRDAT
+438 DAN
-443 RPLAD
+443 RALAD
-448 VPLCP
+448 VPLCTAH
-453 EQELSLTRTWG
+453 ELNLTRTWG
-464 NGATL
+464 NGVTL
-469 ELPDAPLHELIADQA
+469 AVPDETLHELIARQA

-494 DANGVLSYGELLEA
+494 DSLGALSYGQLLEA
-508 STGLASVLRQRGLQ
+508 STGLAGALRLRGLQ
-522 QGDRVALALPRC
+522 AGDRVALALPRN
-534 NDAVVSLLA
+534 NDAVISLLA

-559 ASRLSALMISADVDF
+559 ASRLSALIASADVDF
-574 IIGVPTFDTASAQV
+574 IIGAPTFDTASAQV
-588 VDASARATGI
+588 IDAAARANGI
-598 DLPAVDQQAC
+598 DLPSVDQQAC

-616 STGTPKGVRL
+616 STGVPKGVRV

-631 VAYVSGILA
+631 VAYISGILA
-640 ELGCAQAEQ
+640 ELGCAEAPQ

-660 ADLGYTQLF
+660 ADLGYSQLF
-669 GALVSGGSLLLVD
+669 GALTSGGSLLLVD
-682 DNTRADPNALA
+682 DDTRADPNALA
-693 QCFAEFIPDLVK
+693 QCFAHFTPDLVK

-721 SLLPRHALLLGGEA
+721 SLLPRGALLLGGEA
-735 LQGAL
+735 LPGAL
-740 LDTIRGLRPELA
+740 LETIRGLSPQLA

-766 CLSRIDQP
+766 CLSRIEQP

-782 HPQSN
+782 HAQPN

-798 AVPVGMPGELWVGG
+798 AVPVGVPGELWVGG

-824 QTGARFMAVAD
+824 QTAARFTAVAD

-882 LSNNIE
+882 LSNNIH
-888 QVLARV
+888 QVLVRV

-908 VASTSLSTDK
+908 VASTSMSADK
-918 LRSDLALRVPDY
+918 LRYDLALRVPDY
-930 MVPADFIALDA
+930 MVPSDFIALDA
-941 IPLNANGKPDIASLP
+941 IPLNANGKPDIARLP
-956 LPDAPTSQDNYEAP
+956 LPDAPTRQDTYQAP
-970 RDAVEIAFAEIWQ
+970 RDAVEAAFAEIWQ
-983 DVLRV
+983 DVLQI

-1026 FENRTIAEISA
+1026 FENRTIADISA
-1037 VISQGAN
+1037 VISQGAG
-1044 YSRDTSSAVRHVP
+1044 YSRTTTGTARQVP
-1057 LTPGQHARLEA
+1057 LTAGQHARLQA
-1068 GPLTADWRCVAMN
+1068 GPLSADWYHVALTT
-1081 APISVEVLNRA
+1081 PISLEVLSRA

-1101 ALQLGLVRQADSTWA
+1101 ALQLGLVQHADGTWA
-1116 QTLPATPKP
+1116 QTLPTTPKP
-1125 VSASRQP
+1125 ASASQQVFNP
-1132 LKLDDSNALAELAET
+1132 DNAA
-1147 TLATLDHAAGEG
+1147 TLAATVAAAMDHAAGEG
-1159 WHACLSEHGDAV
+1159 WHACLSAAGDAV
-1171 LLVTH
+1171 LLVSH
-1176 ALRLDAVS
+1176 ALRLDAAS
-1184 WALLMTDLAL
+1184 WALLMTDLGL
-1194 AVAQAQ
+1194 AIAQAQ
-1200 YDRAIELPRH
+1200 YARTIELPRH
-1210 GGNLDEWAEHQNNY
+1210 GGHVDEWAELQNER
-1224 AADEDG
+1224 ARDEDG
-1230 LESAWE
+1230 LEPAWE

-1244 TLPSAPQPGD
+1244 TLPSNAQG
-1254 IATESRV
+1254 
-1261 QIPAPLSA
+1261 PAAASQVPISPALNE
-1269 RLSLLQRRS
+1269 RLVLLQRRS
-1278 HAPWASLVATA
+1278 HAPWASLVTTA
-1289 VAAELA
+1289 VAAQLA
-1295 HQSAEQGVWLT
+1295 EHSGVHDVWLS

-1316 LPLTSPLSRTDFNPA
+1316 LPLSSPLSRTDFDPA
-1331 TVVGA
+1331 TVLGA

-1342 LRLTV
+1342 LRLSIAPATR
-1347 TPTASAA
+1347 PA
-1354 QLLAQIDAQ
+1354 QWLARVDAQ
-1363 LAAAPHAGDDYGVL
+1363 LAAAPNTGDDYGVL
-1377 RYLTN
+1377 RYLAD
-1382 NDYLHEPLL
+1382 NDYLREPLL
-1391 SLPQPTVRIVM
+1391 SLPQPDVHIVM
-1402 AGEWL
+1402 AGVWSV
-1407 AHEGPLGE
+1407 HEGPLGD
-1415 VIARSSQIDSTG
+1415 VIASNTPVDASG
-1427 LTLTVSLQ
+1427 LTIAVSLRRGQ
-1435 HGHLQIDCRG
+1435 LHIECRG
-1445 PGAERWA
+1445 NGAEHWA
-1452 EALEQ
+1452 TALAQ
-1457 RLNLLA
+1457 RLDLLA
-1463 ADAEQAIPGAHAFPL
+1463 ADAEHATPGAHAFPL
-1478 CRAAGHDLTA
+1478 CRAAGHDLAA
-1488 LGANFDWAG
+1488 LGAGFDWAG

-1532 DGELDRSAI
+1532 DGDLDRNAI

-1568 QCVYHETDPAFAWYD
+1568 QCVYHATDAAFAWYD
-1583 WRGLDEAA
+1583 WRHLDEAS

-1596 DAVLD
+1596 DAVLA

-1659 LGQPVARPLL
+1659 LDQPAARPLL

-1678 LQCQDSSITEQ
+1678 LQCQDSAITEQ

-1708 PAVTE
+1708 PALAE
-1713 QAVEAVANLDVTL
+1713 QAVETVANLDVTL

-1737 CQQHSLTP
+1737 CQQHQLTP

-1798 VDDSQCVVPWL
+1798 VDDAQTVVPWL

-1865 NVDIYEDRVHTNY
+1865 SIDIYEDRVHTNY

-1901 DTDTVQRMLGH
+1901 DADTVERMLGH

-1921 AQPDAQLASL
+1921 AEPHAPLASL
-1931 SLLTPDERQT
+1931 SLLTPQERQT
-1941 LLVDW
+1941 MLVDW
-1946 NRSELDFPLDQTYAE
+1946 NRSTLEFPLDQSYAA
-1961 LFARQVAA
+1961 LFSRQVAE

-1977 CGADSLSYA
+1977 CGADSLSYT

-1994 LARALIETGAGR
+1994 LARALVETGAGR

-2024 VGVLKAG
+2024 IAVLKAG

-2045 LSEILELSGAKIL
+2045 LGEILELSGATL
-2058 LTSDSADSVIDP
+2058 LMSSDSADAVIEQ
-2070 ALAACTATPRRLRT
+2070 ALAASSAQPYRLRC
-2084 EVLWL
+2084 ESLWL
-2089 AGDAAPLDVAGSP
+2089 AGDASPLESAASP

-2136 PTLGLSSADRIAQT
+2136 PTLGLCSEDRIAQT

-2160 QFLAAPILGATVHIL
+2160 QFLAAPLLGATVHIL

-2182 PERLLEALENEQLSV
+2182 PERLLQALEDQQLSV

-2211 ARTDTQ
+2211 ATANTR

-2230 LPPALAQAWLSR
+2230 LPPALAHAWLSR
-2242 FTHVPLMNA
+2242 FAHIPLMNA

-2257 SDDVAFHPLTRVPS
+2257 SDDVAFHPLTTVS
-2271 EGGNA
+2271 DESGNA

-2284 NNHLYLVDA
+2284 NNQLYLLDA
-2293 ALRPVPVGVP
+2293 ALRSVPVGVP

-2311 GVGRGYLNDLEK
+2311 GVGRGYLNDPEK
-2323 TRAAFVPHPFE
+2323 TRAAFVAHPFE

-2339 YRTGDLGRWRAD
+2339 YRTGDLGCWRAD

-2383 PAVQAVAVIVNA
+2383 PALQSVAVIVNA
-2395 DQRGDLQLVVY
+2395 DPRGELQLIAY
-2406 WTGDD
+2406 WTGAD
-2411 TPVAVLRE
+2411 TPVAELRE
-2419 WLAQR
+2419 WLAKR

-2450 KLLTA
+2450 KHLTA
-2455 RPLDNSD
+2455 RALDSNGVTERQPLNSD
-2462 PSLQRPLS
+2462 TEQ
-2470 TDIELQLG
+2470 QLG
-2478 AIWAQILNVA
+2478 AIWAQILNVTA
-2488 AIGADDNFFALGGHS
+2488 LGADDNFFALGGHS

-2514 SQLAVDLPLRA
+2514 SQLAVELPLRA

-2531 LENLARAIDRA
+2531 LENLARAIDNA
-2542 RLQTAPLALP
+2542 RLQATPVGLP
-2552 AITRVERSLPL
+2552 AIAQASRSQPL

-2589 ALTLSGALNVE
+2589 ALTLTGALNVE

-2617 STVHSDHGE
+2617 STVHSAHGE
-2626 PWQRIEPAQTFI
+2626 PWQRIEAPQAFA
-2638 LPISDLQQVSVQEQ
+2638 LPVADLRQVPTPEQ
-2652 EPAIQLQL
+2652 EAAIGLQL
-2660 AEVFGQPFDLTQ
+2660 AQVFGEPFDLTR

-2679 LLQLDAQTHVLAI
+2679 VLQLDAQTHVLAI
-2692 AMHHIAVDAWS
+2692 ALHHIAVDAWS
-2703 IAQLVDQLATD
+2703 IAQLVEQLAND
-2714 YVGFGTATAR
+2714 YIGFGTDAPR
-2724 IETPALQY
+2724 IEAPALQY

-2759 QASPAPLLLPGAQT
+2759 HASPAPLLLPGAQT
-2773 REHGGCARH
+2773 REHAGVARH
-2782 RSRLPASLAR
+2782 RRRLPVTLAH
-2792 AIGELATAREAS
+2792 AIGALATAREAS
-2804 PFMLLHSAL
+2804 PFMVLHSAL

-2858 PEQTFNELLSDAR
+2858 PQQTFSEQLSEAR

-2935 DVDLLINIVDDGE
+2935 DVDLLINVVDDGD
-2948 GLLVVYDYN
+2948 GLLVVYDYD
-2957 TGRYASAY
+2957 TGRYASSY

-2972 FICLLE
+2972 FVCLLE
-2978 QLVLD
+2978 QLALN
-2983 ADTRVAQLLQP
+2983 ADVSVAALLAA
-2994 LNQLQQTR
+2994 LNQLQQVR
-3002 REQAQATLRDAGN
+3002 REQAQTALREAGS
-3015 ARQSTLGQA
+3015 ARQSALGQA

-3030 KDAEQ
+3030 PDAGQ

>member
-28 SRVYYQQMS
+28 SRVYYQQMN
-37 IGLAGDLDL
+37 IGLAGELDL
-46 DAFRQAWLALM
+46 AAFRLAWVALM

-74 AYQVILKEVD
+74 AYQIILKEVD
-84 LPLREVDLRGNPQ
+84 LPLREVDLRGHSQ
-97 GLTAL
+97 GLAAL
-102 AAQDHAQAFELG
+102 AAEDHAQAFELG

-127 DQNAQAHWSL
+127 DVNGQAQWSL

-163 AARRGQSAALE
+163 AARRGQHAALE

-189 PSADEFW
+189 PSSDDFW
-196 RSRLADFANTTRVP
+196 HSRLADFANTTRVP
-210 ESDPRGLL
+210 ESDPRGLV
-218 ADPVEAHLPCTE
+218 ADPVDAHLPCTE
-230 HQLMLDAAT
+230 HSLRLDAAT
-239 TARLTGFARDNN
+239 TARLAGFARNHN

-272 DEALI
+272 DESLI

-305 IRWDDAPTVGQW
+305 VRWDDAPTVGQW

-355 MVFENFPFPRELDQ
+355 IVFENFPFPRELDQ
-369 IDDGLVGLP
+369 IDDGLFGLP
-378 DAEHSAPLRHTGGR
+378 DAEHAAPLRHTGGR

-397 SLIASMESERLQ
+397 SLIASMESDCLQ

-427 LQQLV
+427 LQQLAV
-432 ALLEEL
+432 LVEEL
-438 GRDAT
+438 SLDAN

-453 EQELSLTRTWG
+453 AQELQLTRHWG
-464 NGATL
+464 NGAPL
-469 ELPDAPLHELIADQA
+469 PLPDAPLHALIAIQA

-494 DANGVLSYGELLEA
+494 DANGALSYGELLEA
-508 STGLASVLRQRGLQ
+508 STGLANALRQRGLQ
-522 QGDRVALALPRC
+522 QGDRVALALPRN
-534 NDAVVSLLA
+534 NDAVISLLA

-559 ASRLSALMISADVDF
+559 ASRLSALIASADVDF
-574 IIGVPTFDTASAQV
+574 IIGTPAFESACVQV
-588 VDASARATGI
+588 IEASARATGI

-631 VAYVSGILA
+631 VAYITGILA
-640 ELGCAQAEQ
+640 ELGCAEAKQ

-682 DNTRADPNALA
+682 DDTRADPNALA
-693 QCFAEFIPDLVK
+693 QCFAEFTPDLVK

-715 AAHPDA
+715 AARPDA
-721 SLLPRHALLLGGEA
+721 DLLPRRALLLGGEA
-735 LQGAL
+735 LQGTL
-740 LDTIRGLRPELA
+740 LDTLRALRPDLA

-782 HPQSN
+782 RPQPN
-787 RQLRVLDSHGH
+787 RQLRVLDNHGH
-798 AVPVGMPGELWVGG
+798 PVPVGVPGELWVGG

-824 QTGARFMAVAD
+824 QTAARFTAVAD

-850 SGELAFLG
+850 TGELAFLG

-882 LSNNIE
+882 LSSNIQ
-888 QVLARV
+888 QVLVHV
-894 VQPANETPRLIAWL
+894 VQPANETPRLVAWL
-908 VASTSLSTDK
+908 VASTSMSADK
-918 LRSDLALRVPDY
+918 LRHDLALRVPDY

-941 IPLNANGKPDIASLP
+941 IPLNANGKPDIARLP
-956 LPDAPTSQDNYEAP
+956 LPDAPTRQDTYEAP
-970 RDAVEIAFAEIWQ
+970 RDAVESAFVEIWQ

-1037 VISQGAN
+1037 VISQGTN
-1044 YSRDTSSAVRHVP
+1044 YSRETSSVARNVP
-1057 LTPGQHARLEA
+1057 LTAGQHARLEA
-1068 GPLTADWRCVAMN
+1068 GPLAADWRCVALN
-1081 APISVEVLNRA
+1081 APISVEVLSRA

-1101 ALQLGLVRQADSTWA
+1101 TLQVGLVPQADGTWV

-1125 VSASRQP
+1125 VSASRQS
-1132 LKLDDSNALAELAET
+1132 LNTGDSNALAELAET
-1147 TLATLDHAAGEG
+1147 TLARLDHAAGEG
-1159 WHACLSEHGDAV
+1159 WHACLCEQGDAV
-1171 LLVTH
+1171 LLVAH
-1176 ALRLDAVS
+1176 ALRLDASS

-1210 GGNLDEWAEHQNNY
+1210 GGNLDEWAEYQTTR
-1224 AADEDG
+1224 AKDEDG
-1230 LESAWE
+1230 LEPAWE

-1244 TLPSAPQPGD
+1244 ALPSAPQPQGP
-1254 IATESRV
+1254 ATERRV
-1261 QIPAPLSA
+1261 RISSSLSA
-1269 RLSLLQRRS
+1269 RLNVLQRRS

-1295 HQSAEQGVWLT
+1295 QQSANQDVWLS

-1316 LPLTSPLSRTDFNPA
+1316 LPLTSALTRTDFDPA
-1331 TVVGA
+1331 TVIGA

-1342 LRLTV
+1342 LRLSL

-1354 QLLAQIDAQ
+1354 QMLAQVDAQ
-1363 LAAAPHAGDDYGVL
+1363 LAAAPDTGDDYGVL
-1377 RYLTN
+1377 RYLAD
-1382 NDYLHEPLL
+1382 NDYLREPLL
-1391 SLPQPTVRIVM
+1391 SLPQPTVHIVM
-1402 AGEWL
+1402 AGEWQTL
-1407 AHEGPLGE
+1407 EGPLGD
-1415 VIARSSQIDSTG
+1415 VIAGSASIDAPG
-1427 LTLTVSLQ
+1427 LTLSVSLQ
-1435 HGHLQIDCRG
+1435 HGQLHIDCRG
-1445 PGAERWA
+1445 AGAERWA
-1452 EALEQ
+1452 EVLEQ
-1457 RLNLLA
+1457 RLAILA

-1478 CRAAGHDLTA
+1478 CRAAGHELSA
-1488 LGANFDWAG
+1488 LGTNFDWAG

-1568 QCVYHETDPAFAWYD
+1568 QCVYHDTDPAFAWYD
-1583 WRGLDEAA
+1583 WRHLDEAS

-1618 RVFQVADQEFLIV
+1618 RVFQVADREFLIV

-1669 PSFSNYIHW
+1669 PSFSNYVHW
-1678 LQCQDSSITEQ
+1678 LQCQDTSITEQ

-1708 PAVTE
+1708 PATTE
-1713 QAVEAVANLDVTL
+1713 QAVETVANLDVTL

-1737 CQQHSLTP
+1737 CQQHQLTP

-1798 VDDSQCVVPWL
+1798 VDDEQAVVPWL
-1809 QALFAHNFELRAYE
+1809 QALFAHNVELRAYE

-1901 DTDTVQRMLGH
+1901 DTETVQRMLGH

-1921 AQPDAQLASL
+1921 ARPDAPLASL
-1931 SLLTPDERQT
+1931 SLLTPEERQT

-1946 NRSELDFPLDQTYAE
+1946 NRSELDFPLEQTYAE

-1977 CGADSLSYA
+1977 CGAESLSYT
-1986 ELDQRSNR
+1986 ELDQRANR
-1994 LARALIETGAGR
+1994 LARALVETGAGR

-2024 VGVLKAG
+2024 IAVLKAG

-2045 LSEILELSGAKIL
+2045 LGEILELSGATIL

-2084 EVLWL
+2084 EALWL
-2089 AGDAAPLDVAGSP
+2089 GGDATPLQMAGSP

-2121 MVEQRGMLNNIFGKV
+2121 MIEQRGMLNNIFGKV

-2182 PERLLEALENEQLSV
+2182 PERLLAALETQQLSV

-2211 ARTDTQ
+2211 AGADTQ
-2217 LSALRWLLPTGEA
+2217 LPALRWLLPTGEA
-2230 LPPALAQAWLSR
+2230 LPPALAQAWLGR
-2242 FTHVPLMNA
+2242 FAHVPLMNA

-2257 SDDVAFHPLTRVPS
+2257 SDDVAFHPLTRVPD
-2271 EGGNA
+2271 EDGNA

-2293 ALRPVPVGVP
+2293 QLRPVPVGVP

-2311 GVGRGYLNDLEK
+2311 GVGRGYLNDPEK
-2323 TRAAFVPHPFE
+2323 TRAAFVAHPFE
-2334 PGARF
+2334 PEARF

-2395 DQRGDLQLVVY
+2395 DQRGDLQLVAY

-2437 EALPLNANGKVDR
+2437 ETLPLNANGKVDR
-2450 KLLTA
+2450 KELTS
-2455 RPLDNSD
+2455 RTLDSH
-2462 PSLQRPLS
+2462 LIEQRPLS
-2470 TDIELQLG
+2470 SDTEQQLG
-2478 AIWAQILNVA
+2478 AIWAQILNVP

-2531 LENLARAIDRA
+2531 LENLARAIDSA

-2552 AITRVERSLPL
+2552 TITRADRSQAL

-2589 ALTLSGALNVE
+2589 ALTLTGALNVE

-2608 LIARHEVLR
+2608 LVARHEVLR
-2617 STVHSDHGE
+2617 STVHSDQGE
-2626 PWQRIEPAQTFI
+2626 PWQRIETAQAFA
-2638 LPISDLQQVSVQEQ
+2638 LPVTDLQQVPAQER
-2652 EPAIQLQL
+2652 EPAIQVYLS
-2660 AEVFGQPFDLTQ
+2660 EVFGQPFDLTQ
-2672 APLIRAR
+2672 APLMRAR

-2692 AMHHIAVDAWS
+2692 ALHHIAVDAWS
-2703 IAQLVDQLATD
+2703 IAQLVDQLASD
-2714 YVGFGTATAR
+2714 YVGFGSPATR
-2724 IETPALQY
+2724 IDTPPLQY
-2732 ADFAVWQRTHLPGPV
+2732 ADFAVWQRKHLPGPV

-2773 REHGGCARH
+2773 RDHGGCARH
-2782 RSRLPASLAR
+2782 RSRLPASLAQ
-2792 AIGELATAREAS
+2792 AISNVAKARDAS
-2804 PFMLLHSAL
+2804 PFMVLHSAL
-2813 NVLLHQQT
+2813 NVVLHQQT

-2858 PEQTFNELLSDAR
+2858 PQQTFAQLLGDAR

-2935 DVDLLINIVDDGE
+2935 DVDLLINVVDDGA
-2948 GLLVVYDYN
+2948 GLLVVYDYD
-2957 TGRYASAY
+2957 TGRYTRDG
-2965 IELLDSL
+2965 IELFDSL
-2972 FICLLE
+2972 FVCLLE
-2978 QLVLD
+2978 QLSLN
-2983 ADTRVAQLLQP
+2983 ADTDVAQLLLP

-3002 REQAQATLRDAGN
+3002 REQAQAALREAGS

-3024 RRRSVV
+3024 RRRNVV